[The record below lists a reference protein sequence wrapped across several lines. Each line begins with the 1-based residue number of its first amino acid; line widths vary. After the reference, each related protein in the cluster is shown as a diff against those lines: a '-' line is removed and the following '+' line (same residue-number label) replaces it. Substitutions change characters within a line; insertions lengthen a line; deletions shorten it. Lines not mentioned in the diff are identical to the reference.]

1 MEKRYIAHKKS
12 FIKLSTAL
20 LFVSSVFLMS
30 CKQVLLPQPGGFDQS
45 KNSSGSITTEW
56 TAPTDLKAS
65 QGLQGRVELTW
76 KPVLNAVRY
85 FIYRSD
91 TPFGNFVQVGETT
104 DALYTQKVT
113 AGTDTYYKITAI
125 NLQNQE
131 TDYSIAVR
139 GTSLAQPVISD
150 IQGDAQEGDST
161 VTVYWYMNNV
171 DAYADAVRYELVCYD
186 ATGKEQKRIPG
197 ESGNKTELTVTGL
210 TPNTTYL
217 YQVEAYNIAEQDKTE
232 ASDKIDA
239 QTARRLRPN
248 PPENLTVSQGA
259 FGDKVE
265 VSFVL
270 PTKVDVAV
278 EKNVYEQFPLYFKI
292 YRKVAGEDDS
302 TYEPVCGYFGSIKDN
317 ADKNGG
323 VCFVDTPT
331 DPDAPYQEGETV
343 TWTDDTVVRGR
354 QYQYKVQSYTDIE
367 SRVITSDKSIAT
379 SEPGWAV
386 APISFEM
393 DPVIYDDEVD
403 SEGNPVS
410 HKTANLSATLTF
422 DTLGK
427 ADSYTYELTVNYQ
440 ALQTAD
446 ASISTTV
453 LSDGKVYNFDTI
465 DDVDAFVYTVDLT
478 NEAELKNKEGVY
490 TFTVKVKYK
499 AGTAKTWEESVSTI
513 NSRYVVKALQPLV
526 VQNLVVED
534 GYPDKFVLTWDRD
547 PTITYEI
554 QYRSKDSTSPDD
566 YTTAKTVEPDPDSVA
581 VTIERY
587 TYEFTHY
594 DGDKKTTPVKSGDV
608 QYIRIRPSV
617 NGNASSAIPSDDNI
631 YYTLGT
637 PTVTFDQ
644 AEAAADSITVKWPKI
659 EKATSYEVT
668 YAYDGVSDTTQVLR
682 DGVATTFADAYKA
695 DTQIIPVTKEEEIQV
710 TDNITCVIP
719 KPIGYD
725 YMAYSGKD
733 VTVTVK
739 AINETRKTETEK
751 TITTRTLGPAATG
764 VKATVASKEKII
776 DVSWK
781 KVPGAS
787 GYLIAR
793 TRYGATNTDDS
804 RSTDGEFVYFYD
816 GSQLSVVGQDAQIGS
831 TVTLQNDTFTLTD
844 TYTDSTGIALDNPT
858 RKFRIEQDK
867 LGWGYPYR
875 YQVFPINITAKST
888 TFDRSKNLNLCTVT
902 TRTTSIDKTGQVTY
916 PDGEI
921 VYQDA
926 DRNYATGSAIG
937 YGLDVKASK
946 AESADTVT
954 VTWTKPYLGDNTTLK
969 PVLLRIE
976 SGSTEKSWKSY
987 SQADLETDLNKAT
1000 VHLSGDMTNRNNAY
1014 DYVIKYVPSGSSGF
1028 NYDPLAAYIEA
1039 QKGDKT
1045 LNEPANKGY
1054 FFSVIGAEAT
1064 KTDIKDGGVST
1075 FAEELAITPYNWTE
1089 RKNGPEEY
1097 KIYIK
1102 NNNIGKNADGEVW
1115 HLVATIP
1122 VRKDSYG
1129 TPTVSVSDIK
1139 VTVSGSNLRFTPD
1152 FDKDV
1157 HGGLLKVLRDYKH
1170 YYKIEA
1176 VRTITDGDGVE
1187 TEIST
1192 VLGEDDSIWGAR
1204 QITAKEFL
1212 IVSMDTIRSSF
1223 KKKWYTDG
1231 SASGSLK
1238 YSSFGG
1244 TVSGICYTGI
1254 DRDGFFG
1261 TNYRRYQRFVDYK
1274 DSFVTIN
1281 GTMMKDNGGGVGS
1294 NQYPGTWLHKGSGWP
1309 SDGNFNPQMDCL
1321 NVTLDYFS
1329 TGKIRLNSIKIGNND
1344 PNAPS
1349 WQSGTFDV
1357 TYNGETKSFNNKQI
1371 PFGFLMNDE
1380 TFYEKVEEICY

>member
-56 TAPTDLKAS
+56 TAPTDLKVT
-65 QGLQGRVELTW
+65 QGLQGRIELTW

-150 IQGDAQEGDST
+150 IQGDPQEGDST

-232 ASDKIDA
+232 SSDKIDA

-278 EKNVYEQFPLYFKI
+278 EKNVYEQRPLYFKI

-302 TYEPVCGYFGSIKDN
+302 TYEPVCGYFGSIKGN
-317 ADKNGG
+317 ADKNGDD
-323 VCFVDTPT
+323 CFADQYTPT

-343 TWTDDTVVRGR
+343 TWTDNNVVRGR

-386 APISFEM
+386 APLSFEM
-393 DPVIYDDEVD
+393 DPVIYDDEYD

-427 ADSYTYELTVNYQ
+427 ADSYTYELTVNYRRRNNDDGS
-440 ALQTAD
+440 L
-446 ASISTTV
+446 SESTPTKLGDFFTV
-453 LSDGKVYNFDTI
+453 DELSDHIYKANLHANPGSYS
-465 DDVDAFVYTVDLT
+465 
-478 NEAELKNKEGVY
+478 
-490 TFTVKVKYK
+490 FTVN
-499 AGTAKTWEESVSTI
+499 AKHKTSGWTESITTP
-513 NSRYVVKALQPLV
+513 NSRYVVPDLQPLI
-526 VQNLVVED
+526 VQNLVVQD

-547 PTITYEI
+547 PSVTYEI
-554 QYRSKDSTSPDD
+554 KYKMEDAQGGD
-566 YTTAKTVEPDPDSVA
+566 YTLIEPVLADEGAEPGQ
-581 VTIERY
+581 TQPFEY
-587 TYEFTHY
+587 PLTHY
-594 DGDKKTTPVKSGDV
+594 DGSQGKNAVTSGDAL
-608 QYIRIRPSV
+608 RIEIVPYTDYQ
-617 NGNASSAIPSDDNI
+617 GDNHKAGTPESPDQLF
-631 YYTLGT
+631 YTLGT
-637 PTVTFDQ
+637 PAVTF
-644 AEAAADSITVKWPKI
+644 EENNTAADSITVTWPKI

-668 YAYDGVSDTTQVLR
+668 YAYDGVSGTTQILR
-682 DGVATTFADAYKA
+682 DGVATTFAEAYKA
-695 DTQIIPVTKEEEIQV
+695 DTQIIPVTKEDEIQV
-710 TDNITCVIP
+710 TDDITCVIP

-739 AINETRKTETEK
+739 AINETRKTETAK

-764 VKATVASKEKII
+764 VNATVATKENGI

-781 KVPGAS
+781 EVPGAT

-816 GSQLSVVGQDAQIGS
+816 AGAQKLTIMGQDEAQIDS
-831 TVTLQNDTFTLTD
+831 KVALQDGTFTLAD
-844 TYTDSTGIALDNPT
+844 AYTDSTGVALGDPT

-875 YQVFPINITAKST
+875 YQVFPVKEST
-888 TFDRSKNLNLCTVT
+888 PSFVRTDDNLNQCTVG
-902 TRTTSIDKTGQVTY
+902 SVT
-916 PDGEI
+916 
-921 VYQDA
+921 YQDA
-926 DRNYATGSAIG
+926 DKNYVVGSAIG
-937 YGLDVKASK
+937 YGLDVKATK

-954 VTWTKPYLGDNTTLK
+954 VTWTKPYLEDNTKLA
-969 PVLLRIE
+969 PVVYRKASSDP
-976 SGSTEKSWKSY
+976 SGKWEAITPSITNTE
-987 SQADLETDLNKAT
+987 AT
-1000 VHLSGDMTNRNNAY
+1000 VSIASEKTDTKHKAFDYIVKYEEQSSFEGNPHPYYVESLQGD
-1014 DYVIKYVPSGSSGF
+1014 GQ
-1028 NYDPLAAYIEA
+1028 EA
-1039 QKGDKT
+1039 
-1045 LNEPANKGY
+1045 ANKGY
-1054 FFSVIGAEAT
+1054 YFTILGADASKREIA
-1064 KTDIKDGGVST
+1064 GN
-1075 FAEELAITPYNWTE
+1075 AEELTVTAYDWKE
-1089 RKNGPEEY
+1089 RKNGPEAY
-1097 KIYIK
+1097 KVYIK
-1102 NNNIGKNADGEVW
+1102 NNNIDGDW
-1115 HLVATIP
+1115 HLVATVP
-1122 VRKDSYG
+1122 VTDKGYG
-1129 TPTVSVSDIK
+1129 TITEASDTGITVSNPAGTI
-1139 VTVSGSNLRFTPD
+1139 LRFTPEFTD
-1152 FDKDV
+1152 DV
-1157 HGGLLKVLRDYKH
+1157 HTKYLKVLRDYKH

-1187 TEIST
+1187 TKIST
-1192 VLGEDDSIWGAR
+1192 VLGDDDSIWGAR
-1204 QITAKEFL
+1204 QIKAKEFARCATL
-1212 IVSMDTIRSSF
+1212 ALSYGIRKSVENQGIQ
-1223 KKKWYTDG
+1223 WT
-1231 SASGSLK
+1231 
-1238 YSSFGG
+1238 GG
-1244 TVSGICYTGI
+1244 
-1254 DRDGFFG
+1254 
-1261 TNYRRYQRFVDYK
+1261 
-1274 DSFVTIN
+1274 
-1281 GTMMKDNGGGVGS
+1281 
-1294 NQYPGTWLHKGSGWP
+1294 
-1309 SDGNFNPQMDCL
+1309 
-1321 NVTLDYFS
+1321 
-1329 TGKIRLNSIKIGNND
+1329 
-1344 PNAPS
+1344 
-1349 WQSGTFDV
+1349 QSGTFTQQSPGQGSVSIKTEGGLFSVV
-1357 TYNGETKSFNNKQI
+1357 TSTVEFNKFLPVLKTISDKDSVFLKISSGILFGNTEHVFGNYCPVVWKTLSNVVVSGPQTGTMEAELKINYSGIVTMNDMRVDSTDRLTVVYNNQTVTLGTKGSCAI
-1371 PFGFLMNDE
+1371 PFKDTGWTDLS
-1380 TFYEKVEEICY
+1380 EEWK

>member
-56 TAPTDLKAS
+56 TAPTDLKVT
-65 QGLQGRVELTW
+65 QGLQGRIELTW

-85 FIYRSD
+85 FMYRSD

-113 AGTDTYYKITAI
+113 AGTDTYYKITAV

-131 TDYSIAVR
+131 TDYSVAVR

-217 YQVEAYNIAEQDKTE
+217 YQVESYNIAEQDKTE

-302 TYEPVCGYFGSIKDN
+302 TYEPVCGYFGSIKGN

-323 VCFVDTPT
+323 VCFADQYTPT

-343 TWTDDTVVRGR
+343 TWTDSTVVRGR

-367 SRVITSDKSIAT
+367 TRVITSDKSVAT

-386 APISFEM
+386 APLSFEM
-393 DPVIYDDEVD
+393 NPVIYDDEYD
-403 SEGNPVS
+403 DDGNPVS
-410 HKTANLSATLTF
+410 HKTAKLSATLTF

-427 ADSYTYELTVNYQ
+427 ADSYTYELTVNYRRRNNGDGS
-440 ALQTAD
+440 L
-446 ASISTTV
+446 SESTPTKLGDFFTV
-453 LSDGKVYNFDTI
+453 DELSDHIYK
-465 DDVDAFVYTVDLT
+465 ADLHA
-478 NEAELKNKEGVY
+478 NPGSY
-490 TFTVKVKYK
+490 SFTVN
-499 AGTAKTWEESVSTI
+499 AKHKTSGWTESITTP
-513 NSRYVVKALQPLV
+513 NSRYVVPDLQPLI
-526 VQNLVVED
+526 VQNLVVQD

-547 PTITYEI
+547 PSVTYEI
-554 QYRSKDSTSPDD
+554 KYKMEDAQGGD
-566 YTTAKTVEPDPDSVA
+566 YTLIEPVLADEGAEPGQ
-581 VTIERY
+581 TQPFEY
-587 TYEFTHY
+587 PLTHY
-594 DGDKKTTPVKSGDV
+594 DGSQGKNAVTSGDAL
-608 QYIRIRPSV
+608 RIEIVPYTDYQ
-617 NGNASSAIPSDDNI
+617 GDNHKAGTPESPDQLF
-631 YYTLGT
+631 YTLGT
-637 PTVTFDQ
+637 PAVTFDQ
-644 AEAAADSITVKWPKI
+644 TKTAADSITVTWPKI

-682 DGVATTFADAYKA
+682 DGAATTFADAYKA

-739 AINETRKTETEK
+739 AINETRKTETKK

-776 DVSWK
+776 DVSWE

-816 GSQLSVVGQDAQIGS
+816 GSNLSVVGQEAQIGS
-831 TVTLQNDTFTLTD
+831 TVTLQNGTFTLTD

-937 YGLDVKASK
+937 YGLDVKATK

-954 VTWTKPYLGDNTTLK
+954 VTWTKPYLEDNTTLK

-1000 VHLSGDMTNRNNAY
+1000 VHLSGDMINRNKAY

-1028 NYDPLAAYIEA
+1028 SYDPLAAYIEA

-1115 HLVATIP
+1115 HLVATVP

-1170 YYKIEA
+1170 YYKVEA
-1176 VRTITDGDGVE
+1176 VRTITDSDGVA

-1192 VLGEDDSIWGAR
+1192 VLGDDDSIWGAR
-1204 QITAKEFL
+1204 QITAKEMVKAVTLAMSDGLYLVNGTAWNTANNSFFDFTRNENAVSPGTGSVYAECDFGVKNWD
-1212 IVSMDTIRSSF
+1212 IV
-1223 KKKWYTDG
+1223 Y
-1231 SASGSLK
+1231 
-1238 YSSFGG
+1238 
-1244 TVSGICYTGI
+1244 
-1254 DRDGFFG
+1254 
-1261 TNYRRYQRFVDYK
+1261 TNYKPALQSKGGGKNTFL
-1274 DSFVTIN
+1274 TIN
-1281 GTMMKDNGGGVGS
+1281 GTLNPKTSAV
-1294 NQYPGTWLHKGSGWP
+1294 NQYPQKYESSNYLDVSGP
-1309 SDGNFNPQMDCL
+1309 TDVNGM
-1321 NVTLDYFS
+1321 Y
-1329 TGKIRLNSIKIGNND
+1329 TGKIKFNSLTKSSSQGISVQYPQGSSDVILG
-1344 PNAPS
+1344 
-1349 WQSGTFDV
+1349 DV
-1357 TYNGETKSFNNKQI
+1357 TPL
-1371 PFGFLMNDE
+1371 PFSGHDYLNDS
-1380 TFYEKVEEICY
+1380 EEWK

>member
-85 FIYRSD
+85 FMYRSD

-104 DALYTQKVT
+104 DALYTQKVP
-113 AGTDTYYKITAI
+113 AGTDTYYKITAV

-131 TDYSIAVR
+131 TDYSVAVR

-302 TYEPVCGYFGSIKDN
+302 TYEPVCGYFGSIKGN

-323 VCFVDTPT
+323 VCFADQYTPT

-343 TWTDDTVVRGR
+343 TWTDSTVVRGH

-367 SRVITSDKSIAT
+367 TRVITSDKSVAT

-386 APISFEM
+386 APLSFEM
-393 DPVIYDDEVD
+393 DPVIYDDEYD

-410 HKTANLSATLTF
+410 HKTAKLSATLTF

-440 ALQTAD
+440 ALQAAD
-446 ASISTTV
+446 ASINTTV
-453 LSDGKVYNFDTI
+453 LSDGMVHNFNTI
-465 DDVDAFVYTVDLT
+465 NDVNAFVYTVDLT
-478 NEAELKNKEGVY
+478 NEAELKNKAGVY
-490 TFTVKVKYK
+490 TFTVKVKY
-499 AGTAKTWEESVSTI
+499 GDWEESVSTI
-513 NSRYVVKALQPLV
+513 NSRYVIKDLQPLV

-554 QYRSKDSTSPDD
+554 QFRSKDSTSPDD
-566 YTTAKTVEPDPDSVA
+566 YKTAKTVKPDPDSVA
-581 VTIERY
+581 GTIERY
-587 TYEFTHY
+587 LYEFTHY
-594 DGDKKTTPVKSGDV
+594 DGDGKTNPVKSGDI

-617 NGNASSAIPSDDNI
+617 NGAASSAIPSDDNI

-637 PTVTFDQ
+637 PAVTFD
-644 AEAAADSITVKWPKI
+644 ESKTAADSITVTWPKI

-668 YAYDGVSDTTQVLR
+668 YAYNGVSNTTQILR

-695 DTQIIPVTKEEEIQV
+695 DTQIIPVTKEEEIH
-710 TDNITCVIP
+710 TCVIP

-739 AINETRKTETEK
+739 AINETRSTET
-751 TITTRTLGPAATG
+751 TGTAITRTLGPAATG
-764 VKATVASKEKII
+764 VDATVASKEKII

-781 KVPGAS
+781 EVPGAT

-793 TRYGATNTDDS
+793 TRYGASNTDDS

-816 GSQLSVVGQDAQIGS
+816 GSELSVVGQEAQIGS
-831 TVTLQNDTFTLTD
+831 TVTLQNGTFTLTD

-875 YQVFPINITAKST
+875 YQVFPITAKST

-916 PDGEI
+916 QDGEI

-937 YGLDVKASK
+937 YGLDVKATK

-954 VTWTKPYLGDNTTLK
+954 VTWTKPYLTGTNLTPKIYRSELNSASWTDCSSLYDGKLNSQSTNVELK
-969 PVLLRIE
+969 A
-976 SGSTEKSWKSY
+976 SY
-987 SQADLETDLNKAT
+987 E
-1000 VHLSGDMTNRNNAY
+1000 G
-1014 DYVIKYVPSGSSGF
+1014 
-1028 NYDPLAAYIEA
+1028 
-1039 QKGDKT
+1039 
-1045 LNEPANKGY
+1045 ANKTVPYKYIVTYSDSSLPNSTYQNLLESTKENGESINIGY
-1054 FFSVIGAEAT
+1054 YFAIENISVSKNKE
-1064 KTDIKDGGVST
+1064 V
-1075 FAEELAITPYNWTE
+1075 EEITIPRYNLQE
-1089 RKNGPEEY
+1089 RKQGPDGYRLYLTNVDHNEGKEVL
-1097 KIYIK
+1097 
-1102 NNNIGKNADGEVW
+1102 IGEFDKKLSE
-1115 HLVATIP
+1115 
-1122 VRKDSYG
+1122 
-1129 TPTVSVSDIK
+1129 
-1139 VTVSGSNLRFTPD
+1139 FTPD
-1152 FDKDV
+1152 ASLNGSIASSYTPDLISNKPTLKLTPIFDSATERHSGILNIDK
-1157 HGGLLKVLRDYKH
+1157 GYKH
-1170 YYKIEA
+1170 SYRLEA
-1176 VRTITDGDGVE
+1176 YRSTENSETPVTTNVTDWGTRKLTYSEFLYLASKAINEGVE
-1187 TEIST
+1187 VVGNSATMGDWSSQSAKWYSHMNNT
-1192 VLGEDDSIWGAR
+1192 VLGTSSGDVHWWGFVFKDFKSENSVFAIRGRLGANTNGSWKRPKIYFTNMTGGGKLAWLNNDHSNYSCGTALKITGPAELNGLFDGYISFIDVGKTGGGSIVVQFGENPSDSK
-1204 QITAKEFL
+1204 T
-1212 IVSMDTIRSSF
+1212 
-1223 KKKWYTDG
+1223 YTDG
-1231 SASGSLK
+1231 
-1238 YSSFGG
+1238 
-1244 TVSGICYTGI
+1244 
-1254 DRDGFFG
+1254 
-1261 TNYRRYQRFVDYK
+1261 FVK
-1274 DSFVTIN
+1274 WT
-1281 GTMMKDNGGGVGS
+1281 
-1294 NQYPGTWLHKGSGWP
+1294 
-1309 SDGNFNPQMDCL
+1309 
-1321 NVTLDYFS
+1321 TLVHD
-1329 TGKIRLNSIKIGNND
+1329 
-1344 PNAPS
+1344 
-1349 WQSGTFDV
+1349 
-1357 TYNGETKSFNNKQI
+1357 
-1371 PFGFLMNDE
+1371 
-1380 TFYEKVEEICY
+1380 

>member
-56 TAPTDLKAS
+56 TAPTDLKVT
-65 QGLQGRVELTW
+65 QGLQGRIELTW

-85 FIYRSD
+85 FMYRSD

-104 DALYTQKVT
+104 DALYTQKVP
-113 AGTDTYYKITAI
+113 AGTDTYYKITAV

-131 TDYSIAVR
+131 TDYSVAVR

-302 TYEPVCGYFGSIKDN
+302 TYEPVCGYFGSIKGN

-323 VCFVDTPT
+323 VCFADQYTPT

-343 TWTDDTVVRGR
+343 TWTDSTVVRGR

-367 SRVITSDKSIAT
+367 TRVITSDKSVAT

-386 APISFEM
+386 APLSFEM
-393 DPVIYDDEVD
+393 NPVIYDDEYD
-403 SEGNPVS
+403 DDGNPVS
-410 HKTANLSATLTF
+410 HKTAKLSATLTF

-427 ADSYTYELTVNYQ
+427 ADSYTYELTVNYRRRNNGDGS
-440 ALQTAD
+440 L
-446 ASISTTV
+446 SESTPTKLGDFFTV
-453 LSDGKVYNFDTI
+453 DELSDHIYK
-465 DDVDAFVYTVDLT
+465 ADLHA
-478 NEAELKNKEGVY
+478 NPGSY
-490 TFTVKVKYK
+490 SFTVN
-499 AGTAKTWEESVSTI
+499 AKHKTSGWTESITTP
-513 NSRYVVKALQPLV
+513 NSRYVVPDLQPLI
-526 VQNLVVED
+526 VQNLVVQD

-547 PTITYEI
+547 PSVTYEI
-554 QYRSKDSTSPDD
+554 KYKMEDAQGGD
-566 YTTAKTVEPDPDSVA
+566 YTLIEPVLADEGAEPGQ
-581 VTIERY
+581 TQPFEY
-587 TYEFTHY
+587 PLTHY
-594 DGDKKTTPVKSGDV
+594 DGSQGKNAVTSGDAL
-608 QYIRIRPSV
+608 RIEIVPYTDYQ
-617 NGNASSAIPSDDNI
+617 GDNHKAGTPESPDQLF
-631 YYTLGT
+631 YTLGT
-637 PTVTFDQ
+637 PAVTFDQ
-644 AEAAADSITVKWPKI
+644 TKTAADSITVTWPKI

-682 DGVATTFADAYKA
+682 DGAATTFADAYKA

-710 TDNITCVIP
+710 TDDITCVIP

-739 AINETRKTETEK
+739 AINETRKTETTK
-751 TITTRTLGPAATG
+751 SATTRTLGPAATG
-764 VKATVASKEKII
+764 VNATVATKENGIH
-776 DVSWK
+776 VSWK
-781 KVPGAS
+781 EIPGAT

-816 GSQLSVVGQDAQIGS
+816 AGAQKLTIIGQDITPGSSVVSNKG
-831 TVTLQNDTFTLTD
+831 TFTLSD
-844 TYTDSTGIALDNPT
+844 TYSDSTNVAQDDPS

-875 YQVFPINITAKST
+875 YQVFPVTESSPS
-888 TFDRSKNLNLCTVT
+888 FSRSENLNQCTVG
-902 TRTTSIDKTGQVTY
+902 SVT
-916 PDGEI
+916 
-921 VYQDA
+921 YQDA
-926 DRNYATGSAIG
+926 DKNYAAGSAIG
-937 YGLDVKASK
+937 YGLDVKATK

-954 VTWTKPYLGDNTTLK
+954 VTWTKPYLEDNTTLK

-1000 VHLSGDMTNRNNAY
+1000 VHLSGDMINRNKAY

-1028 NYDPLAAYIEA
+1028 SYDPLAAYIEA

-1115 HLVATIP
+1115 HLVATVP

-1176 VRTITDGDGVE
+1176 IRTITDSDGVE
-1187 TEIST
+1187 TKIST
-1192 VLGEDDSIWGAR
+1192 VIGEDDSIWGAR
-1204 QITAKEFL
+1204 QITAKEL
-1212 IVSMDTIRSSF
+1212 VKAATLAIS
-1223 KKKWYTDG
+1223 DG
-1231 SASGSLK
+1231 LYLVNGTAWNTGLWGRDENAISPGSGSVYAK
-1238 YSSFGG
+1238 SDFG
-1244 TVSGICYTGI
+1244 VKNWDIVY
-1254 DRDGFFG
+1254 
-1261 TNYRRYQRFVDYK
+1261 TNYKTALQSK
-1274 DSFVTIN
+1274 DGRKNTFLTIN
-1281 GTMMKDNGGGVGS
+1281 GTLNPKTNAI
-1294 NQYPGTWLHKGSGWP
+1294 NQYPQKYESNNYIDVSGP
-1309 SDGNFNPQMDCL
+1309 ADVNGMYSGKIKFNSLTKSSSQGISVQYPQGNSDVILG
-1321 NVTLDYFS
+1321 NVTPLPFS
-1329 TGKIRLNSIKIGNND
+1329 GHGYLNDS
-1344 PNAPS
+1344 
-1349 WQSGTFDV
+1349 
-1357 TYNGETKSFNNKQI
+1357 
-1371 PFGFLMNDE
+1371 
-1380 TFYEKVEEICY
+1380 EEWK

>member
-56 TAPTDLKAS
+56 TAPTDLKVT
-65 QGLQGRVELTW
+65 QGLQGRIELTW

-104 DALYTQKVT
+104 DALYTQKVP

-278 EKNVYEQFPLYFKI
+278 EKNVYEQKPLYFKI

-302 TYEPVCGYFGSIKDN
+302 TYEPVCGYFGSIKDI
-317 ADKNGG
+317 ADKNNG
-323 VCFVDTPT
+323 VCFVDQYTPT

-343 TWTDDTVVRGR
+343 TWTDSTVVRGR

-367 SRVITSDKSIAT
+367 SRVITSDKSVAT

-386 APISFEM
+386 APLSFEM
-393 DPVIYDDEVD
+393 DPVIYDDEYD

-427 ADSYTYELTVNYQ
+427 ADSYTYELTVNYRRRNNDDGS
-440 ALQTAD
+440 L
-446 ASISTTV
+446 SESTPTKLGDFFTV
-453 LSDGKVYNFDTI
+453 DELSDHIYK
-465 DDVDAFVYTVDLT
+465 ADLHA
-478 NEAELKNKEGVY
+478 NPGSY
-490 TFTVKVKYK
+490 SFTVN
-499 AGTAKTWEESVSTI
+499 AKHKTSGWTESITTP
-513 NSRYVVKALQPLV
+513 NSRYVVPDLQPLI
-526 VQNLVVED
+526 VQNLVVQD

-547 PTITYEI
+547 PSVTYEI
-554 QYRSKDSTSPDD
+554 KYKMEDAQGGD
-566 YTTAKTVEPDPDSVA
+566 YTLIEPVLADEGAEPGQ
-581 VTIERY
+581 TQPFEY
-587 TYEFTHY
+587 PLTHY
-594 DGDKKTTPVKSGDV
+594 DGSQGKNAVTSGDAL
-608 QYIRIRPSV
+608 RIEIVPYTDYQGD
-617 NGNASSAIPSDDNI
+617 NHKAGNPESPDQLF
-631 YYTLGT
+631 YTLGT
-637 PTVTFDQ
+637 PAVTFDETK
-644 AEAAADSITVKWPKI
+644 ATADSITVTWPKI

-668 YAYDGVSDTTQVLR
+668 YAYDGVPVETQVLR

-710 TDNITCVIP
+710 TDDITCVIP

-739 AINETRKTETEK
+739 AINETQKTETTK
-751 TITTRTLGPAATG
+751 TATTRTLGPAAVG
-764 VKATVASKEKII
+764 VSATVATKENSI

-781 KVPGAS
+781 EVPGAT

-816 GSQLSVVGQDAQIGS
+816 GSTLSVVGQDITLNPS
-831 TVTLQNDTFTLTD
+831 IKVTPDGDTFTLAD
-844 TYTDSTGIALDNPT
+844 TYTDSTGVGPQDT
-858 RKFRIEQDK
+858 TYKFRIEQDK

-875 YQVFPINITAKST
+875 YQVFPVTVTANPTSP
-888 TFDRSKNLNLCTVT
+888 FERSGNLNLCTVT
-902 TRTTSIDKTGQVTY
+902 TRTTLIDDTGKVTY
-916 PDGEI
+916 QDGEI
-921 VYQDA
+921 AYQDA
-926 DRNYATGSAIG
+926 DKNYVVGSAIG
-937 YGLDVKASK
+937 YGLDVKATK

-954 VTWTKPYLGDNTTLK
+954 VTWTKPYLEDNTKLA
-969 PVLLRIE
+969 PVVYRKASSDP
-976 SGSTEKSWKSY
+976 SGKWEAITPSITNTE
-987 SQADLETDLNKAT
+987 AT
-1000 VHLSGDMTNRNNAY
+1000 VSIAAETADTKHKAF
-1014 DYVIKYVPSGSSGF
+1014 DYIVKYEEQSSFEG
-1028 NYDPLAAYIEA
+1028 NPHPYYVESL
-1039 QKGDKT
+1039 KGDGQ
-1045 LNEPANKGY
+1045 EAANKGY
-1054 FFSVIGAEAT
+1054 YFTIQGADASKREIA
-1064 KTDIKDGGVST
+1064 GN
-1075 FAEELAITPYNWTE
+1075 AEELTVTAYDWKE
-1089 RKNGPEEY
+1089 RKNGPEAY
-1097 KIYIK
+1097 KVYIK
-1102 NNNIGKNADGEVW
+1102 NNNIDGEW
-1115 HLVATIP
+1115 HLVATVP
-1122 VRKDSYG
+1122 VTDKGYG
-1129 TPTVSVSDIK
+1129 AIIEENDTGITVSNPAGTI
-1139 VTVSGSNLRFTPD
+1139 LRFTPEFTD
-1152 FDKDV
+1152 GV
-1157 HGGLLKVLRDYKH
+1157 HTKYLKVLRDYKH

-1176 VRTITDGDGVE
+1176 VRTITDSDGVE
-1187 TEIST
+1187 TEIT
-1192 VLGEDDSIWGAR
+1192 AVLGDDDSIWGAR
-1204 QITAKEFL
+1204 QITAKEMVKAATLAMSDGLYLVNGTAWNTANNSIFDFTRNENAVSPGTGSVYAECDFGVKNWD
-1212 IVSMDTIRSSF
+1212 IV
-1223 KKKWYTDG
+1223 Y
-1231 SASGSLK
+1231 
-1238 YSSFGG
+1238 
-1244 TVSGICYTGI
+1244 
-1254 DRDGFFG
+1254 
-1261 TNYRRYQRFVDYK
+1261 TNYKPALQSKGGSKNTFL
-1274 DSFVTIN
+1274 TIN
-1281 GTMMKDNGGGVGS
+1281 GMLNPKTSAV
-1294 NQYPGTWLHKGSGWP
+1294 NQYPQKYESSNYLDVSGP
-1309 SDGNFNPQMDCL
+1309 TDVNGM
-1321 NVTLDYFS
+1321 Y
-1329 TGKIRLNSIKIGNND
+1329 TGKIKFNSL
-1344 PNAPS
+1344 
-1349 WQSGTFDV
+1349 
-1357 TYNGETKSFNNKQI
+1357 TKSSSQGI
-1371 PFGFLMNDE
+1371 SVQYPEGSSDVILGDVSPLPFSGHDYLNDSKE
-1380 TFYEKVEEICY
+1380 WL

>member
-56 TAPTDLKAS
+56 TAPTDLKVT
-65 QGLQGRVELTW
+65 QGLQGRIELTW

-104 DALYTQKVT
+104 DALYTQKVP

-131 TDYSIAVR
+131 TDYSVAVR

-259 FGDKVE
+259 FGNKVE

-278 EKNVYEQFPLYFKI
+278 EKNVYEQYPLYFKI

-302 TYEPVCGYFGSIKDN
+302 TYEPVCGYFGSIKGN
-317 ADKNGG
+317 ADKNDGD
-323 VCFVDTPT
+323 CFANQYTPT
-331 DPDAPYQEGETV
+331 DPEAPYQEGETV

-386 APISFEM
+386 APLSFEM
-393 DPVIYDDEVD
+393 DPVIYDDEYD

-427 ADSYTYELTVNYQ
+427 ADSYTYELTVNYRRRNNEDDS
-440 ALQTAD
+440 L
-446 ASISTTV
+446 SESTPTKLGDFFTV
-453 LSDGKVYNFDTI
+453 DELSDHIYK
-465 DDVDAFVYTVDLT
+465 ADLHA
-478 NEAELKNKEGVY
+478 NPGSY
-490 TFTVKVKYK
+490 SFTVN
-499 AGTAKTWEESVSTI
+499 AKHKTSGWTESITTP
-513 NSRYVVKALQPLV
+513 NSRYVVPDLQPLI
-526 VQNLVVED
+526 VQNLVVQD

-547 PTITYEI
+547 PSITYEI
-554 QYRSKDSTSPDD
+554 KYREKDSAGDKFTL
-566 YTTAKTVEPDPDSVA
+566 VEA
-581 VTIERY
+581 VPAEPEASSDGTQNY
-587 TYEFTHY
+587 TYEFTKYDGSTGNTSIKSGDAVYIQIIPFTDY
-594 DGDKKTTPVKSGDV
+594 DGDTKKAGTPESPD
-608 QYIRIRPSV
+608 QLF
-617 NGNASSAIPSDDNI
+617 
-631 YYTLGT
+631 YTLGT
-637 PTVTFDQ
+637 PAVTFDQ
-644 AEAAADSITVKWPKI
+644 TKTAADSITVTWPKI

-668 YAYDGVSDTTQVLR
+668 YAYDGVPVETQVLR

-739 AINETRKTETEK
+739 AINETRQTKTTG
-751 TITTRTLGPAATG
+751 TAATRTLGPAAAG
-764 VKATVASKEKII
+764 VSATVAAKESSI

-781 KVPGAS
+781 EVPGAT

-816 GSQLSVVGQDAQIGS
+816 TSAKKLTIMGQDEAQIDS
-831 TVTLQNDTFTLTD
+831 KVALQDGTFTLAD
-844 TYTDSTGIALDNPT
+844 TYTDSTDVALDNPT
-858 RKFRIEQDK
+858 RKFRVEQDK

-875 YQVFPINITAKST
+875 YQVFPVTESSPS
-888 TFDRSKNLNLCTVT
+888 FSRSENLNQCTV
-902 TRTTSIDKTGQVTY
+902 GNVT
-916 PDGEI
+916 
-921 VYQDA
+921 YQDA
-926 DRNYATGSAIG
+926 DKNYVVGSAIG
-937 YGLDVKASK
+937 YGLDVKATK
-946 AESADTVT
+946 AESVDTVT
-954 VTWTKPYLGDNTTLK
+954 VTWTKPYLTGTNRTLNPVVYRKLSSDSSDTWK
-969 PVLLRIE
+969 PLTASIE
-976 SGSTEKSWKSY
+976 DT
-987 SQADLETDLNKAT
+987 KAT
-1000 VHLSGDMTNRNNAY
+1000 MTIAAETADTKHKAY
-1014 DYVIKYVPSGSSGF
+1014 DYIVKYEETTSISDTPYPF
-1028 NYDPLAAYIEA
+1028 YLET
-1039 QKGDKT
+1039 QKGDGQ
-1045 LNEPANKGY
+1045 EAANKGY
-1054 FFSVIGAEAT
+1054 YFTILGADASKREIA
-1064 KTDIKDGGVST
+1064 GN
-1075 FAEELAITPYNWTE
+1075 AEELTVTAYDWKE
-1089 RKNGPEEY
+1089 RKNGPEAY
-1097 KIYIK
+1097 KVYIK
-1102 NNNIGKNADGEVW
+1102 NNNIDGEW
-1115 HLVATIP
+1115 HLVATVP
-1122 VRKDSYG
+1122 VTDKGYG
-1129 TPTVSVSDIK
+1129 AITGGNDTGITVSNPAGTI
-1139 VTVSGSNLRFTPD
+1139 LRFTPEFTD
-1152 FDKDV
+1152 DV
-1157 HGGLLKVLRDYKH
+1157 HTKYLKVLRDYKH

-1176 VRTITDGDGVE
+1176 VRTITDSDGVE
-1187 TEIST
+1187 TEIT
-1192 VLGEDDSIWGAR
+1192 AVLGDDDSIWGAR
-1204 QITAKEFL
+1204 QITDVELVKA
-1212 IVSMDTIRSSF
+1212 SMLTVVQGFYNMKNGGYPYHNNSHNDGKGGSLNTYYIGLSSF
-1223 KKKWYTDG
+1223 RPWFEFTFNNYNPEYILSDKK
-1231 SASGSLK
+1231 
-1238 YSSFGG
+1238 
-1244 TVSGICYTGI
+1244 V
-1254 DRDGFFG
+1254 
-1261 TNYRRYQRFVDYK
+1261 RFL
-1274 DSFVTIN
+1274 TIN
-1281 GTMMKDNGGGVGS
+1281 LPRNKNNYFYTKSS
-1294 NQYPGTWLHKGSGWP
+1294 NSYFSRFEHYENDKTLFVVAGP
-1309 SDGNFNPQMDCL
+1309 SD
-1321 NVTLDYFS
+1321 
-1329 TGKIRLNSIKIGNND
+1329 LNSIDYTCRIYMSSNSRSHLYIEFSRGLENIPSKFFETNNLEERKKWFPLRYVDDGAWWYED
-1344 PNAPS
+1344 PS
-1349 WQSGTFDV
+1349 YGW
-1357 TYNGETKSFNNKQI
+1357 
-1371 PFGFLMNDE
+1371 
-1380 TFYEKVEEICY
+1380 

>member
-56 TAPTDLKAS
+56 TAPTDLKVT
-65 QGLQGRVELTW
+65 QGLQGRIELTW

-85 FIYRSD
+85 FMYRSD

-104 DALYTQKVT
+104 DALYTQKVP
-113 AGTDTYYKITAI
+113 AGTDTYYKITAV

-131 TDYSIAVR
+131 TDYSVAVR

-217 YQVEAYNIAEQDKTE
+217 YQVESYNIAEQDKTE

-248 PPENLTVSQGA
+248 PPENLTVSQGSY
-259 FGDKVE
+259 GDKVQ
-265 VSFVL
+265 VSFTL
-270 PTKVDVAV
+270 PAKVDVLV
-278 EKNVYEQFPLYFKI
+278 EKNVYEQKPLYFKI
-292 YRKVAGEDDS
+292 YRKLAGEDDS
-302 TYEPVCGYFGSIKDN
+302 LYLPVCAYLGSITS
-317 ADKNGG
+317 AAGSSG
-323 VCFVDTPT
+323 SVFAEQYTP
-331 DPDAPYQEGETV
+331 GETV
-343 TWTDDTVVRGR
+343 TWEDTNIVRGK
-354 QYQYKVQSYTDIE
+354 QYEYKVQSYADDIE
-367 SRVITSDKSIAT
+367 RVITSDQSVAT
-379 SEPGWAV
+379 GTGWPV
-386 APISFEM
+386 APLSYQMNQAE
-393 DPVIYDDEVD
+393 YVD
-403 SEGNPVS
+403 KFGEDGNPVS

-465 DDVDAFVYTVDLT
+465 DDVNAFVYTVDLT

-587 TYEFTHY
+587 TYEFKHY

-637 PTVTFDQ
+637 PAVTFD
-644 AEAAADSITVKWPKI
+644 ESKTAADSITVTWPKI

-668 YAYDGVSDTTQVLR
+668 YAYNGVSNTTQILR

-710 TDNITCVIP
+710 TDKITCVIP

-751 TITTRTLGPAATG
+751 TITTRTLGPAAAG
-764 VKATVASKEKII
+764 VKATVATKENGI
-776 DVSWK
+776 DVSWE
-781 KVPGAS
+781 KVPGAT

-793 TRYGATNTDDS
+793 TRYGASNTDDS
-804 RSTDGEFVYFYD
+804 RSIDGEFVYFYD
-816 GSQLSVVGQDAQIGS
+816 AGAQKLTIIGQDEAQIDS
-831 TVTLQNDTFTLTD
+831 TVTLQDGTFTLAD
-844 TYTDSTGIALDNPT
+844 IYTDSTGVAMDNPT

-875 YQVFPINITAKST
+875 YQVFPVKDASASFT
-888 TFDRSKNLNLCTVT
+888 RSENLHQCTVG
-902 TRTTSIDKTGQVTY
+902 DVT
-916 PDGEI
+916 
-921 VYQDA
+921 YQDA
-926 DRNYATGSAIG
+926 DKNYDTGSAIG
-937 YGLDVKASK
+937 YGLDVKATK

-969 PVLLRIE
+969 PVLLRVE
-976 SGSTEKSWKSY
+976 SGSTAKSWKSY

-1028 NYDPLAAYIEA
+1028 SYDPLAAYIEA

-1054 FFSVIGAEAT
+1054 FFSVMGAEAT

-1089 RKNGPEEY
+1089 RKNGPEAY

-1102 NNNIGKNADGEVW
+1102 NNNIGKNANGEVW
-1115 HLVATIP
+1115 HLVATVPIK
-1122 VRKDSYG
+1122 KDSYG

-1170 YYKIEA
+1170 YYKVEA
-1176 VRTITDGDGVE
+1176 VRTITDSDGVA

-1204 QITAKEFL
+1204 QITIDEFARAAIIGMSTGMEKERG
-1212 IVSMDTIRSSF
+1212 D
-1223 KKKWYTDG
+1223 KG
-1231 SASGSLK
+1231 SGSDGNGLDGMKSTSSYNAATDYTLTFK
-1238 YSSFGG
+1238 YDDYIAVHTTRSGKEAYA
-1244 TVSGICYTGI
+1244 VS
-1254 DRDGFFG
+1254 
-1261 TNYRRYQRFVDYK
+1261 
-1274 DSFVTIN
+1274 IN
-1281 GTMMKDNGGGVGS
+1281 GTLKARGGRAGAY
-1294 NQYPGTWLHKGSGWP
+1294 QT
-1309 SDGNFNPQMDCL
+1309 Q
-1321 NVTLDYFS
+1321 YFS
-1329 TGKIRLNSIKIGNND
+1329 NSKITIAYKDFGTGTIYFNGKDEWL
-1344 PNAPS
+1344 S
-1349 WQSGTFDV
+1349 WNEGTYPVNRTKGTVDI
-1357 TYNGETKSFNNKQI
+1357 TYNGLSKTYDMSKSSENGWVL
-1371 PFGFLMNDE
+1371 PFAVKGGYLNDS
-1380 TFYEKVEEICY
+1380 EEWK

>member
-56 TAPTDLKAS
+56 TAPTDLKVT
-65 QGLQGRVELTW
+65 QGLQGRIELTW

-85 FIYRSD
+85 FMYRSD

-104 DALYTQKVT
+104 DALYTQKVP
-113 AGTDTYYKITAI
+113 AGTDTYYKITAV

-131 TDYSIAVR
+131 TDYSVAVR

-302 TYEPVCGYFGSIKDN
+302 TYEPVCGYFGSIKGN

-323 VCFVDTPT
+323 VCFADQYTPT

-343 TWTDDTVVRGR
+343 TWTDSTVVRGR

-403 SEGNPVS
+403 NEGNPVS

-453 LSDGKVYNFDTI
+453 LSNGKVYNFDTI

-587 TYEFTHY
+587 TYEFKHY

-644 AEAAADSITVKWPKI
+644 AKAAADSITVTWPKI

-710 TDNITCVIP
+710 TDDITCVIP

-739 AINETRKTETEK
+739 AINETRKTETTK
-751 TITTRTLGPAATG
+751 SATTRTLGPAATG
-764 VKATVASKEKII
+764 VNATVATKENGIH
-776 DVSWK
+776 VSWK
-781 KVPGAS
+781 EIPGAT

-816 GSQLSVVGQDAQIGS
+816 AGAQKLTIIGQDITPGSSVVSNKG
-831 TVTLQNDTFTLTD
+831 TFTLSD
-844 TYTDSTGIALDNPT
+844 TYSDSTNVAQDDPS

-875 YQVFPINITAKST
+875 YQVFPVTESSPS
-888 TFDRSKNLNLCTVT
+888 FSRSENLNQCTVG
-902 TRTTSIDKTGQVTY
+902 SVT
-916 PDGEI
+916 
-921 VYQDA
+921 YQDA
-926 DRNYATGSAIG
+926 DKNYAAGSAIG
-937 YGLDVKASK
+937 YGLDVKATK

-954 VTWTKPYLGDNTTLK
+954 VTWTKPYLTGTNLTPKIYRSELNSTSWTDCSSLYDGKLNSQSTNVELKASYEGANKTVPYKYIVTYSDSSLPNSTYQNLLESTKENGESINIGYYFAIENISVSKNKEVEEITIPRYNLQERKQGPDGYRLYLTNVDHNEGKEVLIGEFDKKLSEFTPDASLNGSIASSYTPDLISNKPTLK
-969 PVLLRIE
+969 LTPIFDSATERH
-976 SGSTEKSWKSY
+976 SGILNIDKGYKHSYRLEAYRSTENSETPITTNVTDWGTRKLTYSEFLYLASKAINEGILASTSWQTHYNKWWTYTSADSNSIY
-987 SQADLETDLNKAT
+987 SGK
-1000 VHLSGDMTNRNNAY
+1000 VLSR
-1014 DYVIKYVPSGSSGF
+1014 SSFGVGF
-1028 NYDPLAAYIEA
+1028 WGFVFDNFITTEITYLTID
-1039 QKGDKT
+1039 GR
-1045 LNEPANKGY
+1045 
-1054 FFSVIGAEAT
+1054 IGAETDSAGHWPRYYFT
-1064 KTDIKDGGVST
+1064 NMTGKVNGADKSDFFSDYSEHSHNQRIKISGPAELNGLFDGYISFIDVGKTGGGSIVVQ
-1075 FAEELAITPYNWTE
+1075 F
-1089 RKNGPEEY
+1089 
-1097 KIYIK
+1097 
-1102 NNNIGKNADGEVW
+1102 GEN
-1115 HLVATIP
+1115 P
-1122 VRKDSYG
+1122 SDSK
-1129 TPTVSVSDIK
+1129 T
-1139 VTVSGSNLRFTPD
+1139 
-1152 FDKDV
+1152 
-1157 HGGLLKVLRDYKH
+1157 
-1170 YYKIEA
+1170 
-1176 VRTITDGDGVE
+1176 
-1187 TEIST
+1187 
-1192 VLGEDDSIWGAR
+1192 
-1204 QITAKEFL
+1204 
-1212 IVSMDTIRSSF
+1212 
-1223 KKKWYTDG
+1223 YTDG
-1231 SASGSLK
+1231 
-1238 YSSFGG
+1238 
-1244 TVSGICYTGI
+1244 
-1254 DRDGFFG
+1254 
-1261 TNYRRYQRFVDYK
+1261 FVK
-1274 DSFVTIN
+1274 WT
-1281 GTMMKDNGGGVGS
+1281 
-1294 NQYPGTWLHKGSGWP
+1294 
-1309 SDGNFNPQMDCL
+1309 
-1321 NVTLDYFS
+1321 TLVHD
-1329 TGKIRLNSIKIGNND
+1329 
-1344 PNAPS
+1344 
-1349 WQSGTFDV
+1349 
-1357 TYNGETKSFNNKQI
+1357 
-1371 PFGFLMNDE
+1371 
-1380 TFYEKVEEICY
+1380 

>member
-56 TAPTDLKAS
+56 TAPTDLKVT
-65 QGLQGRVELTW
+65 QGLQGRIELTW

-85 FIYRSD
+85 FMYRSD

-104 DALYTQKVT
+104 DALYTQKVP
-113 AGTDTYYKITAI
+113 AGTDTYYKITAV

-131 TDYSIAVR
+131 TDYSVAVR

-317 ADKNGG
+317 ADENGG

-331 DPDAPYQEGETV
+331 DPDAHYQEGKTV

-393 DPVIYDDEVD
+393 DPVIYDDEVGYG
-403 SEGNPVS
+403 GNPVS

-427 ADSYTYELTVNYQ
+427 ADSYTYELTVNYRRRNNEDGS
-440 ALQTAD
+440 L
-446 ASISTTV
+446 SESTPTKLGDFFTV
-453 LSDGKVYNFDTI
+453 DELSDHIYK
-465 DDVDAFVYTVDLT
+465 ADLHA
-478 NEAELKNKEGVY
+478 NPGSY
-490 TFTVKVKYK
+490 SFTVN
-499 AGTAKTWEESVSTI
+499 AKHKTSGWTESITTS
-513 NSRYVVKALQPLV
+513 NSRYVVPDLQPLI
-526 VQNLVVED
+526 VQNLVVQD
-534 GYPDKFVLTWDRD
+534 GYPGKFVLTWDRD
-547 PTITYEI
+547 PAITYEI
-554 QYRSKDSTSPDD
+554 RYKMKDAEGNFILIEPVLADEG
-566 YTTAKTVEPDPDSVA
+566 AKPGQTQPFEYPL
-581 VTIERY
+581 
-587 TYEFTHY
+587 THY
-594 DGDKKTTPVKSGDV
+594 DGSQGKNAVTSGDAL
-608 QYIRIRPSV
+608 RIEIVPYTDYQGD
-617 NGNASSAIPSDDNI
+617 NHKAGNPESPDQLF
-631 YYTLGT
+631 YTLGT

-644 AEAAADSITVKWPKI
+644 AKAAADSITVTWPKI

-710 TDNITCVIP
+710 TDDITCVIP

-739 AINETRKTETEK
+739 AINETRKTETTK
-751 TITTRTLGPAATG
+751 SATTRTLGPAATG
-764 VKATVASKEKII
+764 VNATVATKENGIH
-776 DVSWK
+776 VSWK
-781 KVPGAS
+781 EIPGAT

-816 GSQLSVVGQDAQIGS
+816 TETQKLTIIGQDITPGSSVVSNKG
-831 TVTLQNDTFTLTD
+831 TFTLSD
-844 TYTDSTGIALDNPT
+844 TYSDSTNVAQDDPS

-875 YQVFPINITAKST
+875 YQVFPVKDASASFT
-888 TFDRSKNLNLCTVT
+888 RSENLHQCTVG
-902 TRTTSIDKTGQVTY
+902 DVT
-916 PDGEI
+916 
-921 VYQDA
+921 YQDA
-926 DRNYATGSAIG
+926 DKNYDTGSAIG
-937 YGLDVKASK
+937 YGLDVKATK

-954 VTWTKPYLGDNTTLK
+954 VTWTKPYLTGTNLTPKIYRSELNSTSWTDCSSLYDGKLNSQSTNVELKASYEGANKTVPYKYIVTYSDSSLPNSTYQNLLESTKENGESINIGYYFAIENISVSKNKEVEEITIPRYNLQERKQGPDGYRLYLTNVDHNEGKEVLIGEFDKKLSEFTPDASLNGSIASSYTPDLISHKPTLK
-969 PVLLRIE
+969 LTPIFDSATERH
-976 SGSTEKSWKSY
+976 SGILNIDKGYKHSYRLEAYRSTENSETPVTTNVSDWGTRKLTYSEFLYLASKAINEGILASTSWQTHWNKWWTYTSADSNSIY
-987 SQADLETDLNKAT
+987 SGK
-1000 VHLSGDMTNRNNAY
+1000 VLSR
-1014 DYVIKYVPSGSSGF
+1014 SSLGVGF
-1028 NYDPLAAYIEA
+1028 WGFVFDNFITTKITYLTID
-1039 QKGDKT
+1039 GR
-1045 LNEPANKGY
+1045 
-1054 FFSVIGAEAT
+1054 IGAETAGAGHWPRYYFT
-1064 KTDIKDGGVST
+1064 NMTGKVNGANKSDFFSDYSEHSHNQRIKISGPAELNGLFDGYISFTDTGRTDGGSIIVQ
-1075 FAEELAITPYNWTE
+1075 F
-1089 RKNGPEEY
+1089 
-1097 KIYIK
+1097 
-1102 NNNIGKNADGEVW
+1102 GEN
-1115 HLVATIP
+1115 P
-1122 VRKDSYG
+1122 SDSK
-1129 TPTVSVSDIK
+1129 T
-1139 VTVSGSNLRFTPD
+1139 
-1152 FDKDV
+1152 
-1157 HGGLLKVLRDYKH
+1157 
-1170 YYKIEA
+1170 
-1176 VRTITDGDGVE
+1176 
-1187 TEIST
+1187 
-1192 VLGEDDSIWGAR
+1192 
-1204 QITAKEFL
+1204 
-1212 IVSMDTIRSSF
+1212 
-1223 KKKWYTDG
+1223 YTDG
-1231 SASGSLK
+1231 
-1238 YSSFGG
+1238 
-1244 TVSGICYTGI
+1244 
-1254 DRDGFFG
+1254 
-1261 TNYRRYQRFVDYK
+1261 FVK
-1274 DSFVTIN
+1274 WT
-1281 GTMMKDNGGGVGS
+1281 
-1294 NQYPGTWLHKGSGWP
+1294 
-1309 SDGNFNPQMDCL
+1309 
-1321 NVTLDYFS
+1321 TL
-1329 TGKIRLNSIKIGNND
+1329 IH
-1344 PNAPS
+1344 
-1349 WQSGTFDV
+1349 
-1357 TYNGETKSFNNKQI
+1357 E
-1371 PFGFLMNDE
+1371 
-1380 TFYEKVEEICY
+1380 

>member
-323 VCFVDTPT
+323 VCFADQYTPT

-343 TWTDDTVVRGR
+343 TWTDSTVVRGR

-386 APISFEM
+386 APLSFEM

-403 SEGNPVS
+403 SEGKPVS

-427 ADSYTYELTVNYQ
+427 ADSYTYELTVNYRRRNNDDGS
-440 ALQTAD
+440 L
-446 ASISTTV
+446 SESTPTKLGDFFTV
-453 LSDGKVYNFDTI
+453 DELSDHIYK
-465 DDVDAFVYTVDLT
+465 ADLHA
-478 NEAELKNKEGVY
+478 NPGSY
-490 TFTVKVKYK
+490 SFTVN
-499 AGTAKTWEESVSTI
+499 AKHKTSGWTESITTP
-513 NSRYVVKALQPLV
+513 NSRYVVPDLQPLI
-526 VQNLVVED
+526 VQNLVVQD

-547 PTITYEI
+547 PSVTYEI
-554 QYRSKDSTSPDD
+554 KYKMEDAQGGD
-566 YTTAKTVEPDPDSVA
+566 YTLIEPVLADEGAEPGQ
-581 VTIERY
+581 TQPFEY
-587 TYEFTHY
+587 PLTHY
-594 DGDKKTTPVKSGDV
+594 DGSQGENAVTSGDAL
-608 QYIRIRPSV
+608 RIEIVPYTDYQGD
-617 NGNASSAIPSDDNI
+617 NHKAGNPESPDQLF
-631 YYTLGT
+631 YTLGT
-637 PTVTFDQ
+637 PAVTFDETK
-644 AEAAADSITVKWPKI
+644 ATADSITVSWPKI

-668 YAYDGVSDTTQVLR
+668 YAYDGVPVETQVLR

-725 YMAYSGKD
+725 YMFYSGKN

-739 AINETRKTETEK
+739 AINETRKTDT
-751 TITTRTLGPAATG
+751 TGTATTRTLGPAAAG
-764 VKATVASKEKII
+764 VSATVAAKENAI

-781 KVPGAS
+781 EVPGAT

-793 TRYGATNTDDS
+793 TRYGASNSDDS

-816 GSQLSVVGQDAQIGS
+816 TGTQKLTIIGQDITPGSSVVSNKG
-831 TVTLQNDTFTLTD
+831 TFTLSD
-844 TYTDSTGIALDNPT
+844 TYSDSTNVAQDDPS

-875 YQVFPINITAKST
+875 YQVFPVKEST
-888 TFDRSKNLNLCTVT
+888 PSFVRADNLNQCTVG
-902 TRTTSIDKTGQVTY
+902 SVT
-916 PDGEI
+916 
-921 VYQDA
+921 YQDA
-926 DRNYATGSAIG
+926 DKNYVVGSAIG
-937 YGLDVKASK
+937 YGLDVKATK

-954 VTWTKPYLGDNTTLK
+954 VTWTKPYLGDNTKLA
-969 PVLLRIE
+969 PVVYRKASSDP
-976 SGSTEKSWKSY
+976 SGKWEAITPSITNTE
-987 SQADLETDLNKAT
+987 AT
-1000 VHLSGDMTNRNNAY
+1000 VSIASEKTDTKHKAF
-1014 DYVIKYVPSGSSGF
+1014 DYIVKYEEQSSFEG
-1028 NYDPLAAYIEA
+1028 NPHPYYVESL
-1039 QKGDKT
+1039 KGDGQ
-1045 LNEPANKGY
+1045 EAANKGY
-1054 FFSVIGAEAT
+1054 YFTILGADASKREIA
-1064 KTDIKDGGVST
+1064 GN
-1075 FAEELAITPYNWTE
+1075 AEELTVTAYDWKE
-1089 RKNGPEEY
+1089 RKNGPEAY
-1097 KIYIK
+1097 KVYIK
-1102 NNNIGKNADGEVW
+1102 NNNIDGEW
-1115 HLVATIP
+1115 HLVATVP
-1122 VRKDSYG
+1122 VTDKGYG
-1129 TPTVSVSDIK
+1129 AITGGNDTGITVSNPAG
-1139 VTVSGSNLRFTPD
+1139 TVLRFTPEFTD
-1152 FDKDV
+1152 DV
-1157 HGGLLKVLRDYKH
+1157 HTKYLKVLRDYKH
-1170 YYKIEA
+1170 YYKVEA
-1176 VRTITDGDGVE
+1176 VRTVTDSDGVG
-1187 TEIST
+1187 TEIT
-1192 VLGEDDSIWGAR
+1192 AVLGDDDSIWGAR
-1204 QITAKEFL
+1204 QITAKEMVKAATL
-1212 IVSMDTIRSSF
+1212 AMSEGMKRSWILRNGVSSND
-1223 KKKWYTDG
+1223 KW
-1231 SASGSLK
+1231 SA
-1238 YSSFGG
+1238 
-1244 TVSGICYTGI
+1244 V
-1254 DRDGFFG
+1254 RDGVTNTESTPGYGTSFFDATG
-1261 TNYRRYQRFVDYK
+1261 GGFMGIGSNVVHNTVYTNYTPVLTAKSGDKVAFL
-1274 DSFVTIN
+1274 TIN
-1281 GTMMKDNGGGVGS
+1281 GKLTGETWDMQAIRPPTEYHNYDGPMRISGPKELNGMYEAEILFNWLNGDPNFDSQSSGKGIKISYPATESEMIFSNITPLPFEGRENGDNG
-1294 NQYPGTWLHKGSGWP
+1294 Y
-1309 SDGNFNPQMDCL
+1309 
-1321 NVTLDYFS
+1321 
-1329 TGKIRLNSIKIGNND
+1329 
-1344 PNAPS
+1344 
-1349 WQSGTFDV
+1349 
-1357 TYNGETKSFNNKQI
+1357 KQDSK
-1371 PFGFLMNDE
+1371 NE
-1380 TFYEKVEEICY
+1380 QEAEEWK

>member
-302 TYEPVCGYFGSIKDN
+302 TYEPVCGYFGSIKGN
-317 ADKNGG
+317 ADKNDG
-323 VCFVDTPT
+323 VCFADQYTPT

-343 TWTDDTVVRGR
+343 TWTDSTVVRGR

-386 APISFEM
+386 APLSFEM
-393 DPVIYDDEVD
+393 DPVIYDDEVNNG
-403 SEGNPVS
+403 GNPVS

-534 GYPDKFVLTWDRD
+534 GYRDKFVLTWDRD

-644 AEAAADSITVKWPKI
+644 AEAAADSITVTWPKI

-764 VKATVASKEKII
+764 VEATVASKEKII

-1204 QITAKEFL
+1204 QITAKEL
-1212 IVSMDTIRSSF
+1212 VKAATLAIS
-1223 KKKWYTDG
+1223 DG
-1231 SASGSLK
+1231 LYLVNGTSWNTGYWGRRENAISPGSGSVDAQSDFSVK
-1238 YSSFGG
+1238 NWDIVY
-1244 TVSGICYTGI
+1244 
-1254 DRDGFFG
+1254 
-1261 TNYRRYQRFVDYK
+1261 TNYKTALQSK
-1274 DSFVTIN
+1274 DDRKNTFLTIN
-1281 GTMMKDNGGGVGS
+1281 GTLNPQTNAVNRYPQKYESNNYIDVSGPADVNGMYSGKIKFNSLTKSSSQGISV
-1294 NQYPGTWLHKGSGWP
+1294 QYPQGN
-1309 SDGNFNPQMDCL
+1309 SDVILG
-1321 NVTLDYFS
+1321 NVTPLPFSGHDY
-1329 TGKIRLNSIKIGNND
+1329 LNDS
-1344 PNAPS
+1344 
-1349 WQSGTFDV
+1349 
-1357 TYNGETKSFNNKQI
+1357 
-1371 PFGFLMNDE
+1371 
-1380 TFYEKVEEICY
+1380 EEWK

>member
-56 TAPTDLKAS
+56 TAPTDLKVT
-65 QGLQGRVELTW
+65 QGLQGRIELTW

-85 FIYRSD
+85 FMYRSD

-131 TDYSIAVR
+131 TDYSVAVR

-302 TYEPVCGYFGSIKDN
+302 TYEPVCGYFGSIKGN

-323 VCFVDTPT
+323 VCFADQYTPT

-367 SRVITSDKSIAT
+367 TRVITSDKSVAT

-386 APISFEM
+386 APLSFEM
-393 DPVIYDDEVD
+393 DPVIYDDEYD

-410 HKTANLSATLTF
+410 HKTAKLSATLTF

-440 ALQTAD
+440 ALQAAD
-446 ASISTTV
+446 ASINTTV
-453 LSDGKVYNFDTI
+453 LSDGMVHNFDTI
-465 DDVDAFVYTVDLT
+465 DDVNAFVYTVDLT
-478 NEAELKNKEGVY
+478 NEAELKNKAGVY
-490 TFTVKVKYK
+490 TFTVKVKY
-499 AGTAKTWEESVSTI
+499 GDWEESVSTI
-513 NSRYVVKALQPLV
+513 NSRYVIKDLQPLV

-587 TYEFTHY
+587 TYEFKHY

-644 AEAAADSITVKWPKI
+644 AKAAADSITVTWPKI

-710 TDNITCVIP
+710 TDDITCVIP

-739 AINETRKTETEK
+739 AINETRKTETTK
-751 TITTRTLGPAATG
+751 SATTRTLGPAATG
-764 VKATVASKEKII
+764 VDATVASKEKII

-781 KVPGAS
+781 EVPGAT

-793 TRYGATNTDDS
+793 TRYGASNTDDS

-816 GSQLSVVGQDAQIGS
+816 GSELSVVGQEAQIGS
-831 TVTLQNDTFTLTD
+831 TVTLQNGTFTLTD

-916 PDGEI
+916 QDGEI

-937 YGLDVKASK
+937 YGLDVKATK

-954 VTWTKPYLGDNTTLK
+954 VTWTKPYLTGTNLTPKIYRSELNSASWTDCSSLYDGKLNSQSTNVELK
-969 PVLLRIE
+969 A
-976 SGSTEKSWKSY
+976 SY
-987 SQADLETDLNKAT
+987 E
-1000 VHLSGDMTNRNNAY
+1000 G
-1014 DYVIKYVPSGSSGF
+1014 
-1028 NYDPLAAYIEA
+1028 
-1039 QKGDKT
+1039 
-1045 LNEPANKGY
+1045 ANKTVPYKYIVTYSDSSLPNSTYQNLLESTKENGESINIGY
-1054 FFSVIGAEAT
+1054 YFAIENISVSKNKE
-1064 KTDIKDGGVST
+1064 V
-1075 FAEELAITPYNWTE
+1075 EEITIPRYNLQE
-1089 RKNGPEEY
+1089 RKQGPDGYRLYLTNVDHNEGKEVL
-1097 KIYIK
+1097 
-1102 NNNIGKNADGEVW
+1102 IGEFDKKLSE
-1115 HLVATIP
+1115 
-1122 VRKDSYG
+1122 
-1129 TPTVSVSDIK
+1129 
-1139 VTVSGSNLRFTPD
+1139 FTPD
-1152 FDKDV
+1152 ASLNGSIASSYTPDLISNKPTLKLTPIFDSATERHSGILNIDK
-1157 HGGLLKVLRDYKH
+1157 GYKH
-1170 YYKIEA
+1170 SYRLEA
-1176 VRTITDGDGVE
+1176 YRSTENSETPVTTNVTDWGTRKLTYSEFLYLASKAINEGVE
-1187 TEIST
+1187 VVGNSATMGDWSSQSAKWYSHMNNT
-1192 VLGEDDSIWGAR
+1192 VLGTSSGDVHWWGFVFKDFKSENSVFAIRGRLGANTNGSWKRPKIYFTNMTGGGKLAWLNNDHSNYSCGTALKITGPAELNGLFDGYISFIDVGKTGGGSIVVQFGENPSDSK
-1204 QITAKEFL
+1204 T
-1212 IVSMDTIRSSF
+1212 
-1223 KKKWYTDG
+1223 YTDG
-1231 SASGSLK
+1231 
-1238 YSSFGG
+1238 
-1244 TVSGICYTGI
+1244 
-1254 DRDGFFG
+1254 
-1261 TNYRRYQRFVDYK
+1261 FVK
-1274 DSFVTIN
+1274 WT
-1281 GTMMKDNGGGVGS
+1281 
-1294 NQYPGTWLHKGSGWP
+1294 
-1309 SDGNFNPQMDCL
+1309 
-1321 NVTLDYFS
+1321 TLVHD
-1329 TGKIRLNSIKIGNND
+1329 
-1344 PNAPS
+1344 
-1349 WQSGTFDV
+1349 
-1357 TYNGETKSFNNKQI
+1357 
-1371 PFGFLMNDE
+1371 
-1380 TFYEKVEEICY
+1380 

>member
-56 TAPTDLKAS
+56 TAPTDLKVT
-65 QGLQGRVELTW
+65 QGLQGRIELTW

-85 FIYRSD
+85 FMYRSD

-113 AGTDTYYKITAI
+113 AGTDTYYKITAV

-131 TDYSIAVR
+131 TDYSVAVR

-217 YQVEAYNIAEQDKTE
+217 YQVESYNIAEQDKTE

-302 TYEPVCGYFGSIKDN
+302 TYEPVCGYFGSIKGN

-323 VCFVDTPT
+323 VCFADQYTPT

-343 TWTDDTVVRGR
+343 TWTDSTVVRGR

-367 SRVITSDKSIAT
+367 TRVITSDKSVAT
-379 SEPGWAV
+379 SEPGWTV
-386 APISFEM
+386 APLSFEM
-393 DPVIYDDEVD
+393 NPVIYDDEYD
-403 SEGNPVS
+403 DDGNPVS
-410 HKTANLSATLTF
+410 HKTAKLSATLTF

-427 ADSYTYELTVNYQ
+427 ADSYTYELTVNYRRRNNGDGS
-440 ALQTAD
+440 L
-446 ASISTTV
+446 SESTPTKLGDFFTV
-453 LSDGKVYNFDTI
+453 DELSDHIYK
-465 DDVDAFVYTVDLT
+465 ADLHA
-478 NEAELKNKEGVY
+478 NPGSY
-490 TFTVKVKYK
+490 SFTVN
-499 AGTAKTWEESVSTI
+499 AKHKTSGWTESITTP
-513 NSRYVVKALQPLV
+513 NSRYVVPDLQPLI
-526 VQNLVVED
+526 VQNLVVQD

-547 PTITYEI
+547 PSVTYEI
-554 QYRSKDSTSPDD
+554 KYKMEDAQGGD
-566 YTTAKTVEPDPDSVA
+566 YTLIEPVLADEGAEPGQ
-581 VTIERY
+581 TQPFEY
-587 TYEFTHY
+587 PLTHY
-594 DGDKKTTPVKSGDV
+594 DGSQGKNAVTSGDAL
-608 QYIRIRPSV
+608 RIEIVPYTDYQ
-617 NGNASSAIPSDDNI
+617 GDNHKAGTPESPDQLF
-631 YYTLGT
+631 YTLGT
-637 PTVTFDQ
+637 PAVTFDQ
-644 AEAAADSITVKWPKI
+644 TKTAADSITVTWPKI

-682 DGVATTFADAYKA
+682 DGAATTFADAYKA

-739 AINETRKTETEK
+739 AINETRKTETKK

-776 DVSWK
+776 DVSWE

-816 GSQLSVVGQDAQIGS
+816 GSNLSVVGQEAQIGS
-831 TVTLQNDTFTLTD
+831 TVTLQNGTFTLTD

-937 YGLDVKASK
+937 YGLDVKATK

-954 VTWTKPYLGDNTTLK
+954 VTWTKPYLEDNTTLK

-1000 VHLSGDMTNRNNAY
+1000 VHLSGDMINRNKAY

-1028 NYDPLAAYIEA
+1028 SYDPLAAYIEA

-1115 HLVATIP
+1115 HLVATVP

-1170 YYKIEA
+1170 YYKVEA
-1176 VRTITDGDGVE
+1176 VRTITDSDGVA

-1192 VLGEDDSIWGAR
+1192 VLGDDDSIWGAR
-1204 QITAKEFL
+1204 QITAKEMVKAVTLAMSDGLYLVNGTAWNTANNSFFDFTRNENAVSPGTGSVYAECDFGVKNWD
-1212 IVSMDTIRSSF
+1212 IV
-1223 KKKWYTDG
+1223 Y
-1231 SASGSLK
+1231 
-1238 YSSFGG
+1238 
-1244 TVSGICYTGI
+1244 
-1254 DRDGFFG
+1254 
-1261 TNYRRYQRFVDYK
+1261 TNYKPALQSKGGGKNTFL
-1274 DSFVTIN
+1274 TIN
-1281 GTMMKDNGGGVGS
+1281 GTLNPKTSAV
-1294 NQYPGTWLHKGSGWP
+1294 NQYPQKYESSNYLDVSGP
-1309 SDGNFNPQMDCL
+1309 TDVNGM
-1321 NVTLDYFS
+1321 Y
-1329 TGKIRLNSIKIGNND
+1329 TGKIKFNSLTKSSSQGISVQYPQGSSDVILG
-1344 PNAPS
+1344 
-1349 WQSGTFDV
+1349 DV
-1357 TYNGETKSFNNKQI
+1357 TPL
-1371 PFGFLMNDE
+1371 PFSGHDYLNDS
-1380 TFYEKVEEICY
+1380 EEWK

>member
-248 PPENLTVSQGA
+248 PPENLTVSQGNY
-259 FGDKVE
+259 GDKVQ

-270 PTKVDVAV
+270 PAKVDVLV
-278 EKNVYEQFPLYFKI
+278 EKNVYEQKPLYFKI

-323 VCFVDTPT
+323 VCFADQYTPT

-343 TWTDDTVVRGR
+343 TWTDSTVVRGR

-386 APISFEM
+386 APLSFEM
-393 DPVIYDDEVD
+393 DPVIYDDEYD

-422 DTLGK
+422 DTFGK
-427 ADSYTYELTVNYQ
+427 ADSYTYELTVNYRRRNNGDGS
-440 ALQTAD
+440 L
-446 ASISTTV
+446 SESTPTKLGDFFTV
-453 LSDGKVYNFDTI
+453 DELSDHIYK
-465 DDVDAFVYTVDLT
+465 ADLHA
-478 NEAELKNKEGVY
+478 NPGSY
-490 TFTVKVKYK
+490 SFTVN
-499 AGTAKTWEESVSTI
+499 AKHKTSGWTESITTP
-513 NSRYVVKALQPLV
+513 NSRYVVPDLQPLI
-526 VQNLVVED
+526 VQNLVVQD

-547 PTITYEI
+547 PSVTYEI
-554 QYRSKDSTSPDD
+554 KYKMEDAQGGD
-566 YTTAKTVEPDPDSVA
+566 YTLIEPVLADEGAEPGQ
-581 VTIERY
+581 TQPFEY
-587 TYEFTHY
+587 PLTHY
-594 DGDKKTTPVKSGDV
+594 DGSQGKNAVTSGDAL
-608 QYIRIRPSV
+608 RIEIVPYTDYQ
-617 NGNASSAIPSDDNI
+617 GDNHKAGTPESPDQLF
-631 YYTLGT
+631 YTLGT
-637 PTVTFDQ
+637 PVVTFD
-644 AEAAADSITVKWPKI
+644 ETKAAADSITVSWPKI

-668 YAYDGVSDTTQVLR
+668 YAYDDVSGTTQILR
-682 DGVATTFADAYKA
+682 DGVATTFAEAYKA
-695 DTQIIPVTKEEEIQV
+695 DTKIIPVTKEDEPLV
-710 TDNITCVIP
+710 SDDITCEIP

-739 AINETRKTETEK
+739 AINGTRQTQT
-751 TITTRTLGPAATG
+751 TGTAATRTLGPAAAG
-764 VKATVASKEKII
+764 VNATVAAKENSI

-781 KVPGAS
+781 EVPGAT

-793 TRYGATNTDDS
+793 TRYGASNSDDS
-804 RSTDGEFVYFYD
+804 RSTDGEFVYFYN
-816 GSQLSVVGQDAQIGS
+816 GTKLSILGYDEAKFTS
-831 TVTLQNDTFTLTD
+831 TVAVQDGTFILSD
-844 TYTDSTGIALDNPT
+844 TYSDSTDVAQDDPS

-875 YQVFPINITAKST
+875 YQIFPVTESSPS
-888 TFDRSKNLNLCTVT
+888 FSRSENLNQCTVG
-902 TRTTSIDKTGQVTY
+902 SVT
-916 PDGEI
+916 
-921 VYQDA
+921 YQDA
-926 DRNYATGSAIG
+926 DKNYAAGSAIG
-937 YGLDVKASK
+937 YGLDVTATK

-954 VTWTKPYLGDNTTLK
+954 VTWTKPYLTGTNRTLNPVVYRKLSSDSGDTWKPLTASIANTTATMT
-969 PVLLRIE
+969 IAAE
-976 SGSTEKSWKSY
+976 T
-987 SQADLETDLNKAT
+987 ADTK
-1000 VHLSGDMTNRNNAY
+1000 HKAY
-1014 DYVIKYVPSGSSGF
+1014 DYIIKYEETTSTSDTPYPF
-1028 NYDPLAAYIEA
+1028 YLKT
-1039 QKGDKT
+1039 QKGDGQ
-1045 LNEPANKGY
+1045 EAANKGY
-1054 FFSVIGAEAT
+1054 YFTIQGADASKREIT
-1064 KTDIKDGGVST
+1064 GN
-1075 FAEELAITPYNWTE
+1075 AEELTITDYNWTE
-1089 RKNGPEEY
+1089 RKNGPEAY
-1097 KIYIK
+1097 KVYIK
-1102 NNNIGKNADGEVW
+1102 NNNIDGEW
-1115 HLVATIP
+1115 HLVATVP
-1122 VRKDSYG
+1122 VTDKGYG
-1129 TPTVSVSDIK
+1129 AITGGNDTGITVSNPAG
-1139 VTVSGSNLRFTPD
+1139 TVLRFTPEFTD
-1152 FDKDV
+1152 DV
-1157 HGGLLKVLRDYKH
+1157 HTKYLKVLRDYKH
-1170 YYKIEA
+1170 YYKVEA
-1176 VRTITDGDGVE
+1176 VRTITDSDGVP

-1192 VLGEDDSIWGAR
+1192 VLGDDDSIWGAR
-1204 QITAKEFL
+1204 QIKAKEFARCATL
-1212 IVSMDTIRSSF
+1212 VLSYGIHKSVENQEIQWT
-1223 KKKWYTDG
+1223 
-1231 SASGSLK
+1231 
-1238 YSSFGG
+1238 GG
-1244 TVSGICYTGI
+1244 
-1254 DRDGFFG
+1254 
-1261 TNYRRYQRFVDYK
+1261 
-1274 DSFVTIN
+1274 
-1281 GTMMKDNGGGVGS
+1281 
-1294 NQYPGTWLHKGSGWP
+1294 
-1309 SDGNFNPQMDCL
+1309 
-1321 NVTLDYFS
+1321 
-1329 TGKIRLNSIKIGNND
+1329 
-1344 PNAPS
+1344 
-1349 WQSGTFDV
+1349 QSGTFTQQSPGQGSVSIKTEGGLFSVV
-1357 TYNGETKSFNNKQI
+1357 TSTVEFNNFLPVLETISDKDSVFLEI
-1371 PFGFLMNDE
+1371 SSGILFGNTEYVFGTYCPVVWKTQSNVVVSGPQTGTAESELRINYSGIVTMNDIRIDSTDRLTVMYNNQTVTLGTE
-1380 TFYEKVEEICY
+1380 GSCAMPFKDTGWTDLSTEWL

>member
-259 FGDKVE
+259 FGDKVK

-302 TYEPVCGYFGSIKDN
+302 TYEPVCGYFGSIKDI
-317 ADKNGG
+317 ADKNNG
-323 VCFVDTPT
+323 VCFADQYTPT

-354 QYQYKVQSYTDIE
+354 QYQYKVQSYTDIVP
-367 SRVITSDKSIAT
+367 RVITSDKSIAT

-386 APISFEM
+386 APLSFEM
-393 DPVIYDDEVD
+393 DPVIYDDEYN

-427 ADSYTYELTVNYQ
+427 ADSYTYELTVNYRRRNNEDGS
-440 ALQTAD
+440 L
-446 ASISTTV
+446 SESTPTKLGDFFTV
-453 LSDGKVYNFDTI
+453 DELSDHIYK
-465 DDVDAFVYTVDLT
+465 ADLHA
-478 NEAELKNKEGVY
+478 NPGSY
-490 TFTVKVKYK
+490 SFTVN
-499 AGTAKTWEESVSTI
+499 AKHKTSGWTESITTP
-513 NSRYVVKALQPLV
+513 NSRYVVPDLQPLI
-526 VQNLVVED
+526 VQNLVVQD

-547 PTITYEI
+547 PSVTYEI
-554 QYRSKDSTSPDD
+554 KYKMEDAQGGD
-566 YTTAKTVEPDPDSVA
+566 YTLIEPVLADEGAEPGQ
-581 VTIERY
+581 TQPFEY
-587 TYEFTHY
+587 PLTHY
-594 DGDKKTTPVKSGDV
+594 DGSQGKNAVTSGDAL
-608 QYIRIRPSV
+608 RIEIVPYTDYQ
-617 NGNASSAIPSDDNI
+617 GDNHKAGTPESPDQLF
-631 YYTLGT
+631 YTLGT
-637 PTVTFDQ
+637 PAVTFDQ
-644 AEAAADSITVKWPKI
+644 TKTAADSITVTWPKI

-682 DGVATTFADAYKA
+682 DGAATTFADAYKA

-710 TDNITCVIP
+710 TDDITCVIP

-725 YMAYSGKD
+725 YMAYSGKN

-739 AINETRKTETEK
+739 AINETRKTDT
-751 TITTRTLGPAATG
+751 TGTATTRTLGPAAAAAELS
-764 VKATVASKEKII
+764 ATVAAKESSI

-781 KVPGAS
+781 EVPGAT

-816 GSQLSVVGQDAQIGS
+816 GTQLSVQGQDITPVSSVKLNG
-831 TVTLQNDTFTLTD
+831 DTFTLTD
-844 TYTDSTGIALDNPT
+844 KYTDSTGVGPQDT
-858 RKFRIEQDK
+858 TYKFRIEQDK

-875 YQVFPINITAKST
+875 YQVFPVTESSPS
-888 TFDRSKNLNLCTVT
+888 FSRSENLNQCTVG
-902 TRTTSIDKTGQVTY
+902 SVT
-916 PDGEI
+916 
-921 VYQDA
+921 YQDA
-926 DRNYATGSAIG
+926 DKNYVVGSAIG
-937 YGLDVKASK
+937 YGLDVKATK

-954 VTWTKPYLGDNTTLK
+954 VTWTKPYLTGTNRTLNPVVYRKLSSDPSGKWEAITPSITNT
-969 PVLLRIE
+969 
-976 SGSTEKSWKSY
+976 
-987 SQADLETDLNKAT
+987 KAT
-1000 VHLSGDMTNRNNAY
+1000 VSIASEKTDTKHKAF
-1014 DYVIKYVPSGSSGF
+1014 DYIVKYEEQSSFEG
-1028 NYDPLAAYIEA
+1028 NPHPYYVESL
-1039 QKGDKT
+1039 KGDGQ
-1045 LNEPANKGY
+1045 EAANKGY
-1054 FFSVIGAEAT
+1054 YFTILGA
-1064 KTDIKDGGVST
+1064 DVSKREIAGN
-1075 FAEELAITPYNWTE
+1075 AEELTVTAYDWKE
-1089 RKNGPEEY
+1089 RKNGPEAY
-1097 KIYIK
+1097 KVYIK
-1102 NNNIGKNADGEVW
+1102 NNNIDGDW
-1115 HLVATIP
+1115 HLVATVP
-1122 VRKDSYG
+1122 VTDKGYG
-1129 TPTVSVSDIK
+1129 AITGGNDTGITVSNPAG
-1139 VTVSGSNLRFTPD
+1139 TVLRFTPEFTD
-1152 FDKDV
+1152 DV
-1157 HGGLLKVLRDYKH
+1157 HTKYLKVLRDYKH

-1187 TEIST
+1187 TKIST
-1192 VLGEDDSIWGAR
+1192 VLGDDDSIWGAR
-1204 QITAKEFL
+1204 QITAMEFARCASL
-1212 IVSMDTIRSSF
+1212 ILAIGIEKTNGTKWSNWSVGKGSTQDGIGGVATSDSKGLSF
-1223 KKKWYTDG
+1223 NWLFEYTNY
-1231 SASGSLK
+1231 SPELVTKTNLPTRILSISGSLNGNAGLT
-1238 YSSFGG
+1238 SSFPETYSG
-1244 TVSGICYTGI
+1244 TLQITSMTEIPSLQNSYSG
-1254 DRDGFFG
+1254 
-1261 TNYRRYQRFVDYK
+1261 
-1274 DSFVTIN
+1274 TIKFN
-1281 GTMMKDNGGGVGS
+1281 NLTENGGSVSVTFSKVPEKEIDVG
-1294 NQYPGTWLHKGSGWP
+1294 
-1309 SDGNFNPQMDCL
+1309 
-1321 NVTLDYFS
+1321 
-1329 TGKIRLNSIKIGNND
+1329 R
-1344 PNAPS
+1344 
-1349 WQSGTFDV
+1349 DV
-1357 TYNGETKSFNNKQI
+1357 TPFSFYGESYFNKSST
-1371 PFGFLMNDE
+1371 L
-1380 TFYEKVEEICY
+1380 EEWK

>member
-56 TAPTDLKAS
+56 TAPTDLKVT
-65 QGLQGRVELTW
+65 QGLQGRIELTW

-85 FIYRSD
+85 FMYRSD

-104 DALYTQKVT
+104 DALYTQKVP
-113 AGTDTYYKITAI
+113 AGTDTYYKITAV

-131 TDYSIAVR
+131 TDYSVAVR

-317 ADKNGG
+317 ADENGG

-331 DPDAPYQEGETV
+331 DPDAHYQEGKTV

-393 DPVIYDDEVD
+393 DPVIYDDKVD
-403 SEGNPVS
+403 NEGNPVS

-453 LSDGKVYNFDTI
+453 LSNGKVYNFDTI

-554 QYRSKDSTSPDD
+554 QYRSKDSTSPND

-587 TYEFTHY
+587 TYEFKHY

-644 AEAAADSITVKWPKI
+644 AKAAADSITVTWPKI

-710 TDNITCVIP
+710 TDDITCVIP

-739 AINETRKTETEK
+739 AINETRKTETTK
-751 TITTRTLGPAATG
+751 SATTRTLGPAATG
-764 VKATVASKEKII
+764 VNATVATKENGIH
-776 DVSWK
+776 VSWK
-781 KVPGAS
+781 EIPGAT

-816 GSQLSVVGQDAQIGS
+816 TGTQKLTIIGQDITPGSSVVSNKG
-831 TVTLQNDTFTLTD
+831 TFTLSD
-844 TYTDSTGIALDNPT
+844 TYSDSTNVAQDDPS

-875 YQVFPINITAKST
+875 YQVFPVTESSPS
-888 TFDRSKNLNLCTVT
+888 FSRSENLNQCTVG
-902 TRTTSIDKTGQVTY
+902 SVT
-916 PDGEI
+916 
-921 VYQDA
+921 YQDA
-926 DRNYATGSAIG
+926 DKNYAAGSAIG
-937 YGLDVKASK
+937 YGLDVKATK

-954 VTWTKPYLGDNTTLK
+954 VTWTKPYLGDNTKLA
-969 PVLLRIE
+969 PVVYRKASSDP
-976 SGSTEKSWKSY
+976 SGKWEAITPSIKNTE
-987 SQADLETDLNKAT
+987 AT
-1000 VHLSGDMTNRNNAY
+1000 VSIASEKTDTKHKAFDYIVKYEEQSSLEGNPHPYYVESLQGD
-1014 DYVIKYVPSGSSGF
+1014 GQ
-1028 NYDPLAAYIEA
+1028 EA
-1039 QKGDKT
+1039 
-1045 LNEPANKGY
+1045 ANKGY
-1054 FFSVIGAEAT
+1054 YFTILGADASKREIA
-1064 KTDIKDGGVST
+1064 GN
-1075 FAEELAITPYNWTE
+1075 AEELTVTAYDWKE
-1089 RKNGPEEY
+1089 RKNGPEAY
-1097 KIYIK
+1097 KVYIK
-1102 NNNIGKNADGEVW
+1102 NNNIDGEW
-1115 HLVATIP
+1115 HLVATVP
-1122 VRKDSYG
+1122 VTDKGYG
-1129 TPTVSVSDIK
+1129 AITGENDTGITVSNPAGTI
-1139 VTVSGSNLRFTPD
+1139 LRFTPEFTD
-1152 FDKDV
+1152 DV
-1157 HGGLLKVLRDYKH
+1157 HTKYLKVLRDYKH

-1176 VRTITDGDGVE
+1176 VRTITDSDGVA

-1192 VLGEDDSIWGAR
+1192 VLGDDDSIWGAR
-1204 QITAKEFL
+1204 QITAKEMVKAVTLAMSDGLYLVNGAAWNTANNSIFDFTRNENAVSPGTGSVYAECDFGVKNWD
-1212 IVSMDTIRSSF
+1212 IV
-1223 KKKWYTDG
+1223 Y
-1231 SASGSLK
+1231 
-1238 YSSFGG
+1238 
-1244 TVSGICYTGI
+1244 
-1254 DRDGFFG
+1254 
-1261 TNYRRYQRFVDYK
+1261 TNYKPALQSKGGGKNTFL
-1274 DSFVTIN
+1274 TIN
-1281 GTMMKDNGGGVGS
+1281 GTLNPKTSAV
-1294 NQYPGTWLHKGSGWP
+1294 NQYPQKYESSNYLDVSGP
-1309 SDGNFNPQMDCL
+1309 TDVNGM
-1321 NVTLDYFS
+1321 Y
-1329 TGKIRLNSIKIGNND
+1329 TGKIKFNSLTKSSSQGISVQYPQGSSDVILG
-1344 PNAPS
+1344 
-1349 WQSGTFDV
+1349 DV
-1357 TYNGETKSFNNKQI
+1357 TPL
-1371 PFGFLMNDE
+1371 PFSGHDYLNDS
-1380 TFYEKVEEICY
+1380 EEWK

>member
-1 MEKRYIAHKKS
+1 MEKRYIVHKKS

-56 TAPTDLKAS
+56 TAPTDLKVT
-65 QGLQGRVELTW
+65 QGLQGRIELTW

-323 VCFVDTPT
+323 VCFADQYTPT

-343 TWTDDTVVRGR
+343 TWTDSTVVRGR

-386 APISFEM
+386 APLSFEM
-393 DPVIYDDEVD
+393 DPVIYDDEYD

-427 ADSYTYELTVNYQ
+427 ADSYAYELTVNYRRRNNGDGS
-440 ALQTAD
+440 L
-446 ASISTTV
+446 SESTPTKLGDFFTV
-453 LSDGKVYNFDTI
+453 DELSDHIYK
-465 DDVDAFVYTVDLT
+465 ADLHA
-478 NEAELKNKEGVY
+478 NPGSY
-490 TFTVKVKYK
+490 SFTVN
-499 AGTAKTWEESVSTI
+499 AKHKTSGWTESITTP
-513 NSRYVVKALQPLV
+513 NSRYVVPDLQPLI
-526 VQNLVVED
+526 VQNLVVQD

-547 PTITYEI
+547 PSVTYEI
-554 QYRSKDSTSPDD
+554 KYKMEDAQGGD
-566 YTTAKTVEPDPDSVA
+566 YTLIEPVLADEGAEPGQ
-581 VTIERY
+581 TQPFEY
-587 TYEFTHY
+587 PLTHY
-594 DGDKKTTPVKSGDV
+594 DGSQGKNAVTSGDAL
-608 QYIRIRPSV
+608 RIEIVPYTDYQGD
-617 NGNASSAIPSDDNI
+617 NHKAGNPESPDQLF
-631 YYTLGT
+631 YTLGT
-637 PTVTFDQ
+637 PAVTFDETK
-644 AEAAADSITVKWPKI
+644 ATADSITVSWPKI

-668 YAYDGVSDTTQVLR
+668 YAYDGVPVETQVLR

-695 DTQIIPVTKEEEIQV
+695 DTQIIPVTKEDEPLV
-710 TDNITCVIP
+710 SDDITCVIP

-739 AINETRKTETEK
+739 AINETRKTDT
-751 TITTRTLGPAATG
+751 TGTAATRTLGPAAAG
-764 VKATVASKEKII
+764 VNATVAAKESSI

-781 KVPGAS
+781 EVPGAT

-793 TRYGATNTDDS
+793 TRYGASNSDDS
-804 RSTDGEFVYFYD
+804 RSSDGEFVYFYD
-816 GSQLSVVGQDAQIGS
+816 TGTQKLTIIGQDITPGSSVVSNKG
-831 TVTLQNDTFTLTD
+831 TFTLSD
-844 TYTDSTGIALDNPT
+844 TYSDSTNVAQDDPS

-875 YQVFPINITAKST
+875 YQVFPVTESSPS
-888 TFDRSKNLNLCTVT
+888 FSRSENLNQCTVG
-902 TRTTSIDKTGQVTY
+902 SVT
-916 PDGEI
+916 
-921 VYQDA
+921 YQDA
-926 DRNYATGSAIG
+926 DKNYAAGSAIG
-937 YGLDVKASK
+937 YGLDVKATK

-954 VTWTKPYLGDNTTLK
+954 VTWTKPYLGGNTKLA
-969 PVLLRIE
+969 PVVYRKASSDP
-976 SGSTEKSWKSY
+976 SGKWEAITPSITN
-987 SQADLETDLNKAT
+987 TKAT
-1000 VHLSGDMTNRNNAY
+1000 VSIAAEKTDTKHKAF
-1014 DYVIKYVPSGSSGF
+1014 DYIVKYEEQSSFEG
-1028 NYDPLAAYIEA
+1028 NPHPYYVDSL
-1039 QKGDKT
+1039 KGDGQ
-1045 LNEPANKGY
+1045 EAANKGY
-1054 FFSVIGAEAT
+1054 YFTILGADASKREIA
-1064 KTDIKDGGVST
+1064 GN
-1075 FAEELAITPYNWTE
+1075 AEELTVTAYDWKE
-1089 RKNGPEEY
+1089 RKNGPEAY
-1097 KIYIK
+1097 KVYIK
-1102 NNNIGKNADGEVW
+1102 NNNIDGEW
-1115 HLVATIP
+1115 HLVATVP
-1122 VRKDSYG
+1122 VTDKGYG
-1129 TPTVSVSDIK
+1129 AITGGNDTGITVTNPAGTTVRVTPS
-1139 VTVSGSNLRFTPD
+1139 FTG
-1152 FDKDV
+1152 DV

-1176 VRTITDGDGVE
+1176 VRTITDSDGVP

-1204 QITAKEFL
+1204 QITAKEFAKVTAL
-1212 IVSMDTIRSSF
+1212 AISDGLYLVNGTAWNTADNSIFDFTRNENAVSPGTGSVYAECDFGVKNWDIV
-1223 KKKWYTDG
+1223 Y
-1231 SASGSLK
+1231 
-1238 YSSFGG
+1238 
-1244 TVSGICYTGI
+1244 
-1254 DRDGFFG
+1254 
-1261 TNYRRYQRFVDYK
+1261 TNYKPALQSKGGGKNTFL
-1274 DSFVTIN
+1274 TIN
-1281 GTMMKDNGGGVGS
+1281 GTLNPKTSAV
-1294 NQYPGTWLHKGSGWP
+1294 NQYPQKYESSNYLDVSGP
-1309 SDGNFNPQMDCL
+1309 TDVNGM
-1321 NVTLDYFS
+1321 Y
-1329 TGKIRLNSIKIGNND
+1329 TGKIKFNSLTKSSSQGISVQYPQGSSDVILG
-1344 PNAPS
+1344 
-1349 WQSGTFDV
+1349 DV
-1357 TYNGETKSFNNKQI
+1357 TPL
-1371 PFGFLMNDE
+1371 PFSGHDYLNDS
-1380 TFYEKVEEICY
+1380 EEWK

>member
-56 TAPTDLKAS
+56 TAPTDLKVT
-65 QGLQGRVELTW
+65 QGLQGRIELTW

-85 FIYRSD
+85 FMYRSD

-104 DALYTQKVT
+104 DALYTQKVP
-113 AGTDTYYKITAI
+113 AGTDTYYKITAV

-131 TDYSIAVR
+131 TDYSVAVR

-259 FGDKVE
+259 FGDKVK

-302 TYEPVCGYFGSIKDN
+302 TYEPVCGYFGSIKGN

-323 VCFVDTPT
+323 VCFADQYTPT

-343 TWTDDTVVRGR
+343 TWTDSTVVRGR

-367 SRVITSDKSIAT
+367 TRVITSDKSVAT

-386 APISFEM
+386 APLSFQM
-393 DPVIYDDEVD
+393 NPVKYDDEYGGD
-403 SEGNPVS
+403 GNPVS
-410 HKTANLSATLTF
+410 HKTAKLSATLTF

-440 ALQTAD
+440 ALQAAD
-446 ASISTTV
+446 ASINTTV
-453 LSDGKVYNFDTI
+453 LSDGKVHNFDTI
-465 DDVDAFVYTVDLT
+465 NDVNAFVYTVDLT
-478 NEAELKNKEGVY
+478 NEAELKNKAGVY
-490 TFTVKVKYK
+490 TFTVKVKY
-499 AGTAKTWEESVSTI
+499 GDWEESVSTI
-513 NSRYVVKALQPLV
+513 NSRYVIKDLQPLV

-566 YTTAKTVEPDPDSVA
+566 YKTAKTVKPDPDSVA
-581 VTIERY
+581 GTIERY
-587 TYEFTHY
+587 LYEFTHY
-594 DGDKKTTPVKSGDV
+594 DGDGKTNPVKSGDI

-617 NGNASSAIPSDDNI
+617 NGDASSAIPSDDNI

-637 PTVTFDQ
+637 PAVTFD
-644 AEAAADSITVKWPKI
+644 ESKTAADSITVTWPKI

-668 YAYDGVSDTTQVLR
+668 YAYNGVSNTTQILR

-695 DTQIIPVTKEEEIQV
+695 DTQIIPVTKEEEIH
-710 TDNITCVIP
+710 TCVIP

-739 AINETRKTETEK
+739 AINETRSTET
-751 TITTRTLGPAATG
+751 TGTAITRTLGPAATG
-764 VKATVASKEKII
+764 VDATVASKEKII

-781 KVPGAS
+781 EVPGAT

-793 TRYGATNTDDS
+793 TRYGASNTDDS

-816 GSQLSVVGQDAQIGS
+816 GSKLSVVGQEAQIGS
-831 TVTLQNDTFTLTD
+831 TVTLQDGTFTLTD
-844 TYTDSTGIALDNPT
+844 TYTDSTDIALDNPT

-875 YQVFPINITAKST
+875 YQVFPITAKST

-916 PDGEI
+916 QDGEI
-921 VYQDA
+921 AYQDA
-926 DRNYATGSAIG
+926 DKNYATGSAIG
-937 YGLDVKASK
+937 YGLDVKATK
-946 AESADTVT
+946 AESADAVT
-954 VTWTKPYLGDNTTLK
+954 VTWTKPYLTGTNLTPKIYRSELNSASWTDCSSLYDGKLNSQSTNVELK
-969 PVLLRIE
+969 A
-976 SGSTEKSWKSY
+976 SY
-987 SQADLETDLNKAT
+987 E
-1000 VHLSGDMTNRNNAY
+1000 G
-1014 DYVIKYVPSGSSGF
+1014 
-1028 NYDPLAAYIEA
+1028 
-1039 QKGDKT
+1039 
-1045 LNEPANKGY
+1045 ANKTVPYKYIVTYSDSSLPNSTYQNLLESTKENGESINIGY
-1054 FFSVIGAEAT
+1054 YFAIENISVSKNKE
-1064 KTDIKDGGVST
+1064 V
-1075 FAEELAITPYNWTE
+1075 EEITIPRYNLQE
-1089 RKNGPEEY
+1089 RKQGPDGYRLYLTNVDHNEGKEVL
-1097 KIYIK
+1097 
-1102 NNNIGKNADGEVW
+1102 IGEFDKKLSE
-1115 HLVATIP
+1115 
-1122 VRKDSYG
+1122 
-1129 TPTVSVSDIK
+1129 
-1139 VTVSGSNLRFTPD
+1139 FTPD
-1152 FDKDV
+1152 ASLNGSIASSYTPDLISNKPTLKLTPIFDSATERHSGILNIDK
-1157 HGGLLKVLRDYKH
+1157 GYKH
-1170 YYKIEA
+1170 SYRLEA
-1176 VRTITDGDGVE
+1176 YRSTENSETPVTTNVTDWGTRKLTYSEFLYLASKAINEGVE
-1187 TEIST
+1187 VVGNSATMGDWSSQSAKWYSHMNNT
-1192 VLGEDDSIWGAR
+1192 VLGTSSGDVHWWGFVFKDFKSENSVFAIRGRLGANTNGSWKRPKIYFTNMTGGGKLAWLNNDHSNYSCGTALKITGPAELNGLFDGYISFIDVGKTGGGSIVVQFGENPSDSK
-1204 QITAKEFL
+1204 T
-1212 IVSMDTIRSSF
+1212 
-1223 KKKWYTDG
+1223 YTDG
-1231 SASGSLK
+1231 
-1238 YSSFGG
+1238 
-1244 TVSGICYTGI
+1244 
-1254 DRDGFFG
+1254 
-1261 TNYRRYQRFVDYK
+1261 FVK
-1274 DSFVTIN
+1274 WT
-1281 GTMMKDNGGGVGS
+1281 
-1294 NQYPGTWLHKGSGWP
+1294 
-1309 SDGNFNPQMDCL
+1309 
-1321 NVTLDYFS
+1321 TLVHD
-1329 TGKIRLNSIKIGNND
+1329 
-1344 PNAPS
+1344 
-1349 WQSGTFDV
+1349 
-1357 TYNGETKSFNNKQI
+1357 
-1371 PFGFLMNDE
+1371 
-1380 TFYEKVEEICY
+1380 

>member
-56 TAPTDLKAS
+56 TAPTDLKVT
-65 QGLQGRVELTW
+65 QGLQGRIELTW

-104 DALYTQKVT
+104 DALYTQKVP

-259 FGDKVE
+259 FGDKVK

-278 EKNVYEQFPLYFKI
+278 EKNVYEQKPLYFKI
-292 YRKVAGEDDS
+292 YRKLVDEEDSSYIPVCSYFGAYEANAGES
-302 TYEPVCGYFGSIKDN
+302 GICF
-317 ADKNGG
+317 ADQY
-323 VCFVDTPT
+323 TPT

-343 TWTDDTVVRGR
+343 TWTDITVVRGR

-386 APISFEM
+386 APLSFEM
-393 DPVIYDDEVD
+393 DPVIYDDEYD

-427 ADSYTYELTVNYQ
+427 ADSYAYELTVNYRRRNNDDGS
-440 ALQTAD
+440 L
-446 ASISTTV
+446 SESTPTKLGDFFTV
-453 LSDGKVYNFDTI
+453 DELSDHIYK
-465 DDVDAFVYTVDLT
+465 ADLHA
-478 NEAELKNKEGVY
+478 NPGSY
-490 TFTVKVKYK
+490 SFTVN
-499 AGTAKTWEESVSTI
+499 AKHKTSGWTESITTP
-513 NSRYVVKALQPLV
+513 NSRYVVPDLQPLI
-526 VQNLVVED
+526 VQNLVVQD

-547 PTITYEI
+547 PSVTYEI
-554 QYRSKDSTSPDD
+554 KYKMEDAQGGD
-566 YTTAKTVEPDPDSVA
+566 YTLIEPVLADEGAEPGQ
-581 VTIERY
+581 TQPFEY
-587 TYEFTHY
+587 PLTHY
-594 DGDKKTTPVKSGDV
+594 DGSQRKNAVTSGDAL
-608 QYIRIRPSV
+608 RIEIVPYTDYQ
-617 NGNASSAIPSDDNI
+617 GDNHKAGTPESPDQLF
-631 YYTLGT
+631 YTLGT
-637 PTVTFDQ
+637 PAVTFDQ
-644 AEAAADSITVKWPKI
+644 TKTAADSITVTWPKI

-668 YAYDGVSDTTQVLR
+668 YAYDGVSGTTQILR

-710 TDNITCVIP
+710 TDDITCVIP

-739 AINETRKTETEK
+739 AINETRQTQT
-751 TITTRTLGPAATG
+751 TGTAATRTLGPAAAG
-764 VKATVASKEKII
+764 VKATVAAKESSI

-781 KVPGAS
+781 EVPGAT

-793 TRYGATNTDDS
+793 TRYGANNTDDS
-804 RSTDGEFVYFYD
+804 RSSDGEFVYFYD
-816 GSQLSVVGQDAQIGS
+816 AGAQKLTIIGQDEAQIDS
-831 TVTLQNDTFTLTD
+831 TVTLQDDTFTLAD
-844 TYTDSTGIALDNPT
+844 TYTDSTGVAMDEPT

-875 YQVFPINITAKST
+875 YQVFPVKEST
-888 TFDRSKNLNLCTVT
+888 PSFVRADNLNQCTVG
-902 TRTTSIDKTGQVTY
+902 SVT
-916 PDGEI
+916 
-921 VYQDA
+921 YQDA
-926 DRNYATGSAIG
+926 DKNYDAGSAIG
-937 YGLDVKASK
+937 YGLDVKATK

-954 VTWTKPYLGDNTTLK
+954 VTWTKPYLEDNTKLA
-969 PVLLRIE
+969 PVVYRKASSDP
-976 SGSTEKSWKSY
+976 SGKWEAITPSITNTE
-987 SQADLETDLNKAT
+987 AT
-1000 VHLSGDMTNRNNAY
+1000 VSIASEKTDTKHKAFDYIVKYEEQSSFEGNPHPYYVESLQGD
-1014 DYVIKYVPSGSSGF
+1014 GQ
-1028 NYDPLAAYIEA
+1028 EA
-1039 QKGDKT
+1039 
-1045 LNEPANKGY
+1045 ANKGY
-1054 FFSVIGAEAT
+1054 YFTILGADASKREIA
-1064 KTDIKDGGVST
+1064 GN
-1075 FAEELAITPYNWTE
+1075 AEELTVTAYDWKE
-1089 RKNGPEEY
+1089 RKNGPEAY
-1097 KIYIK
+1097 KVYIK
-1102 NNNIGKNADGEVW
+1102 NNNIDGEW
-1115 HLVATIP
+1115 HLVATVP
-1122 VRKDSYG
+1122 VTDKGYG
-1129 TPTVSVSDIK
+1129 AITGENDTGITVSNPAGTI
-1139 VTVSGSNLRFTPD
+1139 LRFTPEFTD
-1152 FDKDV
+1152 DV
-1157 HGGLLKVLRDYKH
+1157 HTKYLKVLRDYKH

-1176 VRTITDGDGVE
+1176 VRTITDSDGVE
-1187 TEIST
+1187 TEIT
-1192 VLGEDDSIWGAR
+1192 AVLGDDDSIWGAR
-1204 QITAKEFL
+1204 QITAKEFAYIASISVGDSL
-1212 IVSMDTIRSSF
+1212 YNSDICSSSSSGYVWTFNFDKNNGPYLLSISGLMHSSRWAWLTDRPHTHGANYSFPDQVSEKAILSF
-1223 KKKWYTDG
+1223 KTKDA
-1231 SASGSLK
+1231 SLLIDCSGSVEIK
-1238 YSSFGG
+1238 
-1244 TVSGICYTGI
+1244 
-1254 DRDGFFG
+1254 
-1261 TNYRRYQRFVDYK
+1261 
-1274 DSFVTIN
+1274 
-1281 GTMMKDNGGGVGS
+1281 
-1294 NQYPGTWLHKGSGWP
+1294 
-1309 SDGNFNPQMDCL
+1309 NFSKN
-1321 NVTLDYFS
+1321 T
-1329 TGKIRLNSIKIGNND
+1329 
-1344 PNAPS
+1344 
-1349 WQSGTFDV
+1349 GTFV
-1357 TYNGETKSFNNKQI
+1357 VKYKSEILDFTNEARNYV
-1371 PFGFLMNDE
+1371 PFR
-1380 TFYEKVEEICY
+1380 

>member
-56 TAPTDLKAS
+56 TAPTDLKVT
-65 QGLQGRVELTW
+65 QGLQGRIELTW

-85 FIYRSD
+85 FMYRSD

-104 DALYTQKVT
+104 DALYTQKVP
-113 AGTDTYYKITAI
+113 AGTDTYYKITAV

-131 TDYSIAVR
+131 TDYSVAVR

-317 ADKNGG
+317 ADENGG

-331 DPDAPYQEGETV
+331 DPDAHYQEGKTV

-386 APISFEM
+386 APLSFEM
-393 DPVIYDDEVD
+393 DPVIYDDKVD
-403 SEGNPVS
+403 NEGNPVS

-427 ADSYTYELTVNYQ
+427 ADSYTYELTVNYRRRNNEDGS
-440 ALQTAD
+440 L
-446 ASISTTV
+446 SESTPTKLGDFFTV
-453 LSDGKVYNFDTI
+453 DELSDHIYK
-465 DDVDAFVYTVDLT
+465 ADLHA
-478 NEAELKNKEGVY
+478 NPGSY
-490 TFTVKVKYK
+490 SFTVN
-499 AGTAKTWEESVSTI
+499 AKHKTSGWTESITTP
-513 NSRYVVKALQPLV
+513 NSRYVVPDLQPLI
-526 VQNLVVED
+526 VQNLVVQD
-534 GYPDKFVLTWDRD
+534 GYPGKFVLTWDRD

-554 QYRSKDSTSPDD
+554 QYRSKDSTPPDD
-566 YTTAKTVEPDPDSVA
+566 YTTAKTVKPDPDSVA
-581 VTIERY
+581 GTIERY
-587 TYEFTHY
+587 LYEFTHY
-594 DGDKKTTPVKSGDV
+594 DGDGKTNPVKSGDI

-617 NGNASSAIPSDDNI
+617 NGDASSAIPSDDNI

-637 PTVTFDQ
+637 PAVTFD
-644 AEAAADSITVKWPKI
+644 ESKTAADSITVTWPKI

-668 YAYDGVSDTTQVLR
+668 YAYNGVSNTTQILR
-682 DGVATTFADAYKA
+682 DGVATSFADAYKA
-695 DTQIIPVTKEEEIQV
+695 DTQIIPVTKEEEIH
-710 TDNITCVIP
+710 TCVIP

-739 AINETRKTETEK
+739 AINETRKTETTK
-751 TITTRTLGPAATG
+751 SATTRTLGPAATG

-816 GSQLSVVGQDAQIGS
+816 GSNLSVQEQGITPVSSVKLNG
-831 TVTLQNDTFTLTD
+831 DTFTLTD
-844 TYTDSTGIALDNPT
+844 KYTDSTGVGPQDT
-858 RKFRIEQDK
+858 TYKFRIEQDK

-875 YQVFPINITAKST
+875 YQVFPVKDASASFT
-888 TFDRSKNLNLCTVT
+888 RSENLHQCTVG
-902 TRTTSIDKTGQVTY
+902 DVT
-916 PDGEI
+916 
-921 VYQDA
+921 YQDA

-937 YGLDVKASK
+937 YGLDVKATK
-946 AESADTVT
+946 AESANTVT

-969 PVLLRIE
+969 PVLLRVE
-976 SGSTEKSWKSY
+976 SGSTAKSWKSY

-1028 NYDPLAAYIEA
+1028 SYDPLAAYIEA

-1054 FFSVIGAEAT
+1054 FFSVMGAEAT

-1089 RKNGPEEY
+1089 RKNGPEAY

-1102 NNNIGKNADGEVW
+1102 NNNIGKNANGEVW
-1115 HLVATIP
+1115 HLVATVPIK
-1122 VRKDSYG
+1122 KDSYG

-1170 YYKIEA
+1170 YYKVEA
-1176 VRTITDGDGVE
+1176 VRTITDSDGVA

-1192 VLGEDDSIWGAR
+1192 VLGDDDSIWGAR
-1204 QITAKEFL
+1204 QITAKEMVKAVTLAMSDGLYLVNGAAWNTANNSIFDFTRNENAVSPGTGSVYAECDFGVKNWD
-1212 IVSMDTIRSSF
+1212 IV
-1223 KKKWYTDG
+1223 Y
-1231 SASGSLK
+1231 
-1238 YSSFGG
+1238 
-1244 TVSGICYTGI
+1244 
-1254 DRDGFFG
+1254 
-1261 TNYRRYQRFVDYK
+1261 TNYKPALQSKGGGKNTFL
-1274 DSFVTIN
+1274 TIN
-1281 GTMMKDNGGGVGS
+1281 GTLNPKTSAV
-1294 NQYPGTWLHKGSGWP
+1294 NQYPQKYESSNYLDVSGP
-1309 SDGNFNPQMDCL
+1309 TDVNGM
-1321 NVTLDYFS
+1321 Y
-1329 TGKIRLNSIKIGNND
+1329 TGKIKFNSLTKSSSQGISVQYPQGSSDVILG
-1344 PNAPS
+1344 
-1349 WQSGTFDV
+1349 DV
-1357 TYNGETKSFNNKQI
+1357 TPL
-1371 PFGFLMNDE
+1371 PFSGHDYLNDS
-1380 TFYEKVEEICY
+1380 EEWK

>member
-1 MEKRYIAHKKS
+1 MEKRYIVHKKS
-12 FIKLSTAL
+12 FIKLSSVL

-56 TAPTDLKAS
+56 TAPTDLKVT
-65 QGLQGRVELTW
+65 QGLQGRIELTW

-104 DALYTQKVT
+104 DALYTQKVP

-248 PPENLTVSQGA
+248 PPENLTVTQGVY
-259 FGDKVE
+259 GNKVK

-278 EKNVYEQFPLYFKI
+278 EKNVYKQFPLYFKI

-302 TYEPVCGYFGSIKDN
+302 TYEPVCGYFGSIKDI
-317 ADKNGG
+317 ADKNNG
-323 VCFVDTPT
+323 VCFADQADVKDSTQGDGTITENNPE
-331 DPDAPYQEGETV
+331 DAPYQEGETV
-343 TWTDDTVVRGR
+343 TWTDSTVVRGR
-354 QYQYKVQSYTDIE
+354 QYQYKVQSYTDIVP
-367 SRVITSDKSIAT
+367 RVITSDKSIAIT
-379 SEPGWAV
+379 ETAGWAV
-386 APISFEM
+386 APISYLM
-393 DPVIYDDEVD
+393 NQVDYVNEVG
-403 SEGNPVS
+403 ENNTPLF
-410 HKTANLSATLTF
+410 HKTAKLSAQLKF
-422 DTLGK
+422 DTMGK
-427 ADSYTYELTVNYQ
+427 ASDYSYDLTIYCRSYNKGTGAWEVPQVKAKESFTSQEALNSFVYQTQELTEILESYSFSVEVKH
-440 ALQTAD
+440 
-446 ASISTTV
+446 ISGKWSEVVPTT
-453 LSDGKVYNFDTI
+453 
-465 DDVDAFVYTVDLT
+465 
-478 NEAELKNKEGVY
+478 
-490 TFTVKVKYK
+490 
-499 AGTAKTWEESVSTI
+499 
-513 NSRYVVKALQPLV
+513 NSRYVVKDLQPLV

-534 GYPDKFVLTWDRD
+534 GYPDKFVLSWDRD
-547 PTITYEI
+547 PTVTYEI
-554 QYRSKDSTSPDD
+554 KYKDMSAELEAEFISIETIPADAEAQPGHVTSYQYELKH
-566 YTTAKTVEPDPDSVA
+566 
-581 VTIERY
+581 
-587 TYEFTHY
+587 YEEN
-594 DGDKKTTPVKSGDV
+594 KPVKSGDAI
-608 QYIRIRPSV
+608 YIQIVPSAE
-617 NGNASSAIPSDDNI
+617 GGSSAIPEKPDSAF
-631 YYTLGT
+631 YTLGT
-637 PTVTFDQ
+637 PAVTFDQ
-644 AEAAADSITVKWPKI
+644 AKTAADSITVTWPKI

-668 YAYDGVSDTTQVLR
+668 YAYYGVPVETQILR
-682 DGVATTFADAYKA
+682 DGVATTFAEAYKTDA
-695 DTQIIPVTKEEEIQV
+695 KIIPAPKNEEGQISDDM
-710 TDNITCVIP
+710 TFTFS

-739 AINETRKTETEK
+739 AINETRNTEIAGTA
-751 TITTRTLGPAATG
+751 TTRTLGPAAAG
-764 VKATVASKEKII
+764 VEATVASKEEII

-781 KVPGAS
+781 KVPGAT
-787 GYLIAR
+787 GYLISR

-816 GSQLSVVGQDAQIGS
+816 GTNLSVQGQDITPVSSVKLNG
-831 TVTLQNDTFTLTD
+831 DTFTLTD
-844 TYTDSTGIALDNPT
+844 KYTDSTGVGSQDT
-858 RKFRIEQDK
+858 TYKFRIEQDK

-875 YQVFPINITAKST
+875 YQVFPVTGTSPSLT
-888 TFDRSKNLNLCTVT
+888 RSENLHQCTVG
-902 TRTTSIDKTGQVTY
+902 DVT
-916 PDGEI
+916 
-921 VYQDA
+921 YQDA
-926 DRNYATGSAIG
+926 DKNYDTGSAIG
-937 YGLDVKASK
+937 YGLDVKATK

-954 VTWTKPYLGDNTTLK
+954 VTWTKPYLEDNTTLK
-969 PVLLRIE
+969 PVLLRVE
-976 SGSTEKSWKSY
+976 SGSTEKSWNSY

-1014 DYVIKYVPSGSSGF
+1014 DYVIKYVPSGGSGF
-1028 NYDPLAAYIEA
+1028 SYDPLAAYIEA

-1045 LNEPANKGY
+1045 LSEPANKGY
-1054 FFSVIGAEAT
+1054 FFSVMGAEAT

-1102 NNNIGKNADGEVW
+1102 NNNIEKTADGEVW

-1170 YYKIEA
+1170 YYKVEA
-1176 VRTITDGDGVE
+1176 IRTITDSDGVE
-1187 TEIST
+1187 TKIST
-1192 VLGEDDSIWGAR
+1192 VIGEDDSIWGAR
-1204 QITAKEFL
+1204 QITAKEFAKVATL
-1212 IVSMDTIRSSF
+1212 SISDGLYLVNGVDWMTAYKDDLLVDYTRNKNATSPGTGSVYARSDF
-1223 KKKWYTDG
+1223 RVKNWDIIYTNYKPALPLKDG
-1231 SASGSLK
+1231 SK
-1238 YSSFGG
+1238 NTF
-1244 TVSGICYTGI
+1244 I
-1254 DRDGFFG
+1254 
-1261 TNYRRYQRFVDYK
+1261 
-1274 DSFVTIN
+1274 TIN
-1281 GTMMKDNGGGVGS
+1281 GTLNPKTSAS
-1294 NQYPGTWLHKGSGWP
+1294 NQYPQKYESNNYLDVSGP
-1309 SDGNFNPQMDCL
+1309 TDVNGM
-1321 NVTLDYFS
+1321 Y
-1329 TGKIRLNSIKIGNND
+1329 TGKIKFNSLTKSSSQGISVQYPQGSSDVILG
-1344 PNAPS
+1344 
-1349 WQSGTFDV
+1349 DV
-1357 TYNGETKSFNNKQI
+1357 TPL
-1371 PFGFLMNDE
+1371 PFSGHDYLNDS
-1380 TFYEKVEEICY
+1380 EEWK

>member
-197 ESGNKTELTVTGL
+197 ESGNKTDLTVTGL

-317 ADKNGG
+317 ADENGG

-331 DPDAPYQEGETV
+331 DPDAHYQEGKTV

-367 SRVITSDKSIAT
+367 SRVTTSDKSIAT

-403 SEGNPVS
+403 NEGNPVS

-453 LSDGKVYNFDTI
+453 LSNGKVYNFDTI

-534 GYPDKFVLTWDRD
+534 GYRDKFVLTWDRD

-581 VTIERY
+581 GTIERY
-587 TYEFTHY
+587 LYEFTHY
-594 DGDKKTTPVKSGDV
+594 DGDGKTNPVKSGDI

-617 NGNASSAIPSDDNI
+617 NGDASSAIPSDDNI

-637 PTVTFDQ
+637 PAVTFD
-644 AEAAADSITVKWPKI
+644 ESKTAADSITVTWPKI

-668 YAYDGVSDTTQVLR
+668 YAYNGVSNTTQILR

-695 DTQIIPVTKEEEIQV
+695 DTQIIPVTKEEEIH
-710 TDNITCVIP
+710 TCVIP

-739 AINETRKTETEK
+739 AINETRSTET
-751 TITTRTLGPAATG
+751 TGTAITRTLGPAATG
-764 VKATVASKEKII
+764 VDATVASKEKII

-781 KVPGAS
+781 EVPGAT

-793 TRYGATNTDDS
+793 TRYGASNTDDS

-816 GSQLSVVGQDAQIGS
+816 GSKLSVVGQEAQIGS
-831 TVTLQNDTFTLTD
+831 TVTLQDGTFTLAD
-844 TYTDSTGIALDNPT
+844 TYTDSTGVAMDDPT

-875 YQVFPINITAKST
+875 YQVFPITAKST

-916 PDGEI
+916 QDGEI
-921 VYQDA
+921 AYQDA

-937 YGLDVKASK
+937 YGLDVKATK
-946 AESADTVT
+946 AESANTVT

-969 PVLLRIE
+969 PVLLRVE
-976 SGSTEKSWKSY
+976 SGSTAKSWKSY

-1028 NYDPLAAYIEA
+1028 SYDPLAAYIEA

-1054 FFSVIGAEAT
+1054 FFSVMGAEAT

-1089 RKNGPEEY
+1089 RKNGPEAY

-1102 NNNIGKNADGEVW
+1102 NNNIGKNANGEVW
-1115 HLVATIP
+1115 HLVATVPIK
-1122 VRKDSYG
+1122 KDSYG

-1170 YYKIEA
+1170 YYKVEA
-1176 VRTITDGDGVE
+1176 VRTITDSDGVA

-1204 QITAKEFL
+1204 QITIDEFARAAIIGMSTGMEKERG
-1212 IVSMDTIRSSF
+1212 D
-1223 KKKWYTDG
+1223 KG
-1231 SASGSLK
+1231 SGSDGNGLDGMKSTSSYNAATDYTLTFK
-1238 YSSFGG
+1238 YDDYIAVHTTRSGKEAYA
-1244 TVSGICYTGI
+1244 VS
-1254 DRDGFFG
+1254 
-1261 TNYRRYQRFVDYK
+1261 
-1274 DSFVTIN
+1274 IN
-1281 GTMMKDNGGGVGS
+1281 GTLKARGGRAGAY
-1294 NQYPGTWLHKGSGWP
+1294 QT
-1309 SDGNFNPQMDCL
+1309 Q
-1321 NVTLDYFS
+1321 YFS
-1329 TGKIRLNSIKIGNND
+1329 NSKITIAYKDFGTGTIYFNGKDEWL
-1344 PNAPS
+1344 S
-1349 WQSGTFDV
+1349 WNEGTYPVNRTKGTVDI
-1357 TYNGETKSFNNKQI
+1357 TYNGLSKTYDMSKSSENGWVL
-1371 PFGFLMNDE
+1371 PFAVKGGYLNDS
-1380 TFYEKVEEICY
+1380 EEWK

>member
-56 TAPTDLKAS
+56 TAPTDLKVT
-65 QGLQGRVELTW
+65 QGLQGRIELTW

-171 DAYADAVRYELVCYD
+171 DAYTDAVRYELVCYD

-323 VCFVDTPT
+323 VCFADQYTPT

-343 TWTDDTVVRGR
+343 TWTDNNVVRGR
-354 QYQYKVQSYTDIE
+354 QYQYKVQSYTDIVP
-367 SRVITSDKSIAT
+367 RVITSDKSIAT

-386 APISFEM
+386 APLSFEM
-393 DPVIYDDEVD
+393 DPVIYDDEYD

-427 ADSYTYELTVNYQ
+427 ADSYTYELTVNYRRRNNGDGS
-440 ALQTAD
+440 L
-446 ASISTTV
+446 SESTPTKLGDFFTV
-453 LSDGKVYNFDTI
+453 DELSDHIYK
-465 DDVDAFVYTVDLT
+465 ADLHA
-478 NEAELKNKEGVY
+478 NPGSY
-490 TFTVKVKYK
+490 SFTVN
-499 AGTAKTWEESVSTI
+499 AKHKTSGWTESITTP
-513 NSRYVVKALQPLV
+513 NSRYVVPDLQPLI
-526 VQNLVVED
+526 VQNLVVQD

-547 PTITYEI
+547 PSVTYEI
-554 QYRSKDSTSPDD
+554 KYKTEDAQGGD
-566 YTTAKTVEPDPDSVA
+566 YTLIEPVLADEGAEPGQ
-581 VTIERY
+581 TQPFEY
-587 TYEFTHY
+587 PLTHY
-594 DGDKKTTPVKSGDV
+594 DGSQGKKAVTSGDAL
-608 QYIRIRPSV
+608 RIEIVPYTDYQ
-617 NGNASSAIPSDDNI
+617 GDNHKAGTPESPDQLF
-631 YYTLGT
+631 YTLGT
-637 PTVTFDQ
+637 PAVTFDQ
-644 AEAAADSITVKWPKI
+644 TKTAADSITVTWPKI

-668 YAYDGVSDTTQVLR
+668 YAYDGVPDTTQVLR

-710 TDNITCVIP
+710 TDDITCVIP

-739 AINETRKTETEK
+739 AINETRKTETTK
-751 TITTRTLGPAATG
+751 NATTRTLGPAATG
-764 VKATVASKEKII
+764 VNATVATKEDSIH
-776 DVSWK
+776 VSWNE
-781 KVPGAS
+781 VPGAT

-816 GSQLSVVGQDAQIGS
+816 TGTQKLTIIGQDITPGSSVVSNKG
-831 TVTLQNDTFTLTD
+831 TFTLSD
-844 TYTDSTGIALDNPT
+844 TYSDSTNVAQDDPS

-875 YQVFPINITAKST
+875 YQVFPVTESSPS
-888 TFDRSKNLNLCTVT
+888 FSRSENLNQCTVG
-902 TRTTSIDKTGQVTY
+902 SVT
-916 PDGEI
+916 
-921 VYQDA
+921 YQDA
-926 DRNYATGSAIG
+926 DKNYATGSAIG
-937 YGLDVKASK
+937 YGLDVKATK

-954 VTWTKPYLGDNTTLK
+954 VIWTKPYLTGTKQTLNPVVYRKLSSDSGDTWKPLTASITNTTATMT
-969 PVLLRIE
+969 IAAE
-976 SGSTEKSWKSY
+976 T
-987 SQADLETDLNKAT
+987 ADTK
-1000 VHLSGDMTNRNNAY
+1000 HKAY
-1014 DYVIKYVPSGSSGF
+1014 DYIIKYEETTSTSDTPYPF
-1028 NYDPLAAYIEA
+1028 YLKT
-1039 QKGDKT
+1039 QKGDGQ
-1045 LNEPANKGY
+1045 EAANKGY
-1054 FFSVIGAEAT
+1054 YFTIQGADASKREIT
-1064 KTDIKDGGVST
+1064 GN
-1075 FAEELAITPYNWTE
+1075 AEELTITDYNWTE
-1089 RKNGPEEY
+1089 RKNGPEKY
-1097 KIYIK
+1097 KIYLK
-1102 NNNIGKNADGEVW
+1102 NNNIDGDW
-1115 HLVATIP
+1115 HLAA
-1122 VRKDSYG
+1122 
-1129 TPTVSVSDIK
+1129 TVSVTDKGFGAITGENDTGIT
-1139 VTVSGSNLRFTPD
+1139 VTNPAGTTVRVTPSFTG
-1152 FDKDV
+1152 DV

-1170 YYKIEA
+1170 YYKVEA
-1176 VRTITDGDGVE
+1176 VRTVTDSDGVG
-1187 TEIST
+1187 TEIT
-1192 VLGEDDSIWGAR
+1192 AVLGDDDSIWGAR
-1204 QITAKEFL
+1204 QITAKEFAKVTAL
-1212 IVSMDTIRSSF
+1212 AISDGLYLVNGTAWNTANNSIFDFTRNENAVSPGTGSVYAECDFGVKNWDIV
-1223 KKKWYTDG
+1223 Y
-1231 SASGSLK
+1231 
-1238 YSSFGG
+1238 
-1244 TVSGICYTGI
+1244 
-1254 DRDGFFG
+1254 
-1261 TNYRRYQRFVDYK
+1261 TNYKPALQSKGGSKNTFL
-1274 DSFVTIN
+1274 TIN
-1281 GTMMKDNGGGVGS
+1281 GTLNPKTSAV
-1294 NQYPGTWLHKGSGWP
+1294 NQYPQKYESSNYLDISGP
-1309 SDGNFNPQMDCL
+1309 TDVSGMYN
-1321 NVTLDYFS
+1321 
-1329 TGKIRLNSIKIGNND
+1329 GKIKFDSLTKSSSQGISIQYPEGSSDVILG
-1344 PNAPS
+1344 
-1349 WQSGTFDV
+1349 DV
-1357 TYNGETKSFNNKQI
+1357 TPL
-1371 PFGFLMNDE
+1371 PFSGHEYLND
-1380 TFYEKVEEICY
+1380 FEEWK

>member
-56 TAPTDLKAS
+56 TAPTDLKVT
-65 QGLQGRVELTW
+65 QGLQGRIELTW

-104 DALYTQKVT
+104 DALYTQKVP

-302 TYEPVCGYFGSIKDN
+302 TYEPVCGYFGSIKGN

-323 VCFVDTPT
+323 VCFADQYTPT

-343 TWTDDTVVRGR
+343 TWTDSTVVRGR

-386 APISFEM
+386 APLSFEM
-393 DPVIYDDEVD
+393 DPVIYDDEYD

-427 ADSYTYELTVNYQ
+427 ADSYTYELTVNYRRRNNGDGS
-440 ALQTAD
+440 L
-446 ASISTTV
+446 SESTPTKLGDFFTV
-453 LSDGKVYNFDTI
+453 DELSDHIYK
-465 DDVDAFVYTVDLT
+465 ADLHA
-478 NEAELKNKEGVY
+478 NPGSY
-490 TFTVKVKYK
+490 SFTVN
-499 AGTAKTWEESVSTI
+499 AKHKTSGWTESITTP
-513 NSRYVVKALQPLV
+513 NSRYVVPDLQPLI
-526 VQNLVVED
+526 VQNLVVQD

-547 PTITYEI
+547 PSVTYEI
-554 QYRSKDSTSPDD
+554 KYKMEDAQGGD
-566 YTTAKTVEPDPDSVA
+566 YTLIEPVLADEGAEPGQ
-581 VTIERY
+581 TQPFEY
-587 TYEFTHY
+587 PLTHY
-594 DGDKKTTPVKSGDV
+594 DGSQGKNAVTSGDAL
-608 QYIRIRPSV
+608 RIEIVPYTDYQ
-617 NGNASSAIPSDDNI
+617 GDNHKAGTPESPDQLF
-631 YYTLGT
+631 YTLGT
-637 PTVTFDQ
+637 PAVTFDQ
-644 AEAAADSITVKWPKI
+644 TKTAADSITVTWPKI

-668 YAYDGVSDTTQVLR
+668 YAYDGVSGTTQILR

-739 AINETRKTETEK
+739 AINGTRQTQT
-751 TITTRTLGPAATG
+751 TGTTATRTLGPATAEFS
-764 VKATVASKEKII
+764 ATVAAKENAI

-781 KVPGAS
+781 EVPGAT

-793 TRYGATNTDDS
+793 TRYGASNSDDS

-816 GSQLSVVGQDAQIGS
+816 GSKLSVVGQDITLNPAIK
-831 TVTLQNDTFTLTD
+831 VTPDGDTFTLSD
-844 TYTDSTGIALDNPT
+844 TYSDSTNVAMDDPT

-875 YQVFPINITAKST
+875 YQVFPVKEST
-888 TFDRSKNLNLCTVT
+888 PSFVRADNLNQCTVG
-902 TRTTSIDKTGQVTY
+902 SVT
-916 PDGEI
+916 
-921 VYQDA
+921 YQDA
-926 DRNYATGSAIG
+926 DKNYVVGSAIG
-937 YGLDVKASK
+937 YGLDVKATK

-954 VTWTKPYLGDNTTLK
+954 ITWTKPYLTGTNLTPKIYRSELNSTSWTDCSSLYDGKLNSQSTNVELKASYEGANKTVPYKYIVTYSDSSLPNSTYQNLLESTKENGESINIGYYFAIENISVSKNKEVEEITIPRYNLQERKQGPDGYRLYLTNVDHNEGKEVLIGEFDKKLSEFTLDASLNGSIASSYTPDLISNKPTLK
-969 PVLLRIE
+969 LTPIFDSATERH
-976 SGSTEKSWKSY
+976 SGILNIDKGYKHSYRLEAYRSTENSETPVTTNVTDWGTRKLTYSEFLYLATKAINEGILASTSWQTHYNKWWTYTSADSNSIY
-987 SQADLETDLNKAT
+987 SGK
-1000 VHLSGDMTNRNNAY
+1000 VLSR
-1014 DYVIKYVPSGSSGF
+1014 SSFGVGF
-1028 NYDPLAAYIEA
+1028 WGFVFDNFITTEITYLTID
-1039 QKGDKT
+1039 GR
-1045 LNEPANKGY
+1045 
-1054 FFSVIGAEAT
+1054 IGAETDSAGHWPRYYFT
-1064 KTDIKDGGVST
+1064 NMTGKVNGANKSDFFSDYSEHSHNQRIKISGPAELNGLFDGYISFIDVGKTGGGSIVVQ
-1075 FAEELAITPYNWTE
+1075 F
-1089 RKNGPEEY
+1089 
-1097 KIYIK
+1097 
-1102 NNNIGKNADGEVW
+1102 GEN
-1115 HLVATIP
+1115 P
-1122 VRKDSYG
+1122 SDSK
-1129 TPTVSVSDIK
+1129 T
-1139 VTVSGSNLRFTPD
+1139 
-1152 FDKDV
+1152 
-1157 HGGLLKVLRDYKH
+1157 
-1170 YYKIEA
+1170 
-1176 VRTITDGDGVE
+1176 
-1187 TEIST
+1187 
-1192 VLGEDDSIWGAR
+1192 
-1204 QITAKEFL
+1204 
-1212 IVSMDTIRSSF
+1212 
-1223 KKKWYTDG
+1223 YTDG
-1231 SASGSLK
+1231 
-1238 YSSFGG
+1238 
-1244 TVSGICYTGI
+1244 
-1254 DRDGFFG
+1254 
-1261 TNYRRYQRFVDYK
+1261 FVK
-1274 DSFVTIN
+1274 WT
-1281 GTMMKDNGGGVGS
+1281 
-1294 NQYPGTWLHKGSGWP
+1294 
-1309 SDGNFNPQMDCL
+1309 
-1321 NVTLDYFS
+1321 TLVHD
-1329 TGKIRLNSIKIGNND
+1329 
-1344 PNAPS
+1344 
-1349 WQSGTFDV
+1349 
-1357 TYNGETKSFNNKQI
+1357 
-1371 PFGFLMNDE
+1371 
-1380 TFYEKVEEICY
+1380 

>member
-56 TAPTDLKAS
+56 TAPTDLKVT
-65 QGLQGRVELTW
+65 QGLQGRIELTW

-150 IQGDAQEGDST
+150 IQGDSQEGDTT

-278 EKNVYEQFPLYFKI
+278 EKNVYKQFPLYFKI

-302 TYEPVCGYFGSIKDN
+302 TYEPVCGYFGSIKDI
-317 ADKNGG
+317 ADKNNG
-323 VCFVDTPT
+323 VCFADQADVKDSTQGDGTITENNPE
-331 DPDAPYQEGETV
+331 DAPYQEGETV
-343 TWTDDTVVRGR
+343 TWTDNNVVRGR
-354 QYQYKVQSYTDIE
+354 QYQYKVQSYTDIVP
-367 SRVITSDKSIAT
+367 RVITSDKSIAI

-386 APISFEM
+386 APLSFEM
-393 DPVIYDDEVD
+393 DPVIYDDEYD

-427 ADSYTYELTVNYQ
+427 ADSYTYELTVNYRRRNNDDGS
-440 ALQTAD
+440 L
-446 ASISTTV
+446 SESTPTKLGDFFTV
-453 LSDGKVYNFDTI
+453 DELSDHIYK
-465 DDVDAFVYTVDLT
+465 ADLHA
-478 NEAELKNKEGVY
+478 NPGSY
-490 TFTVKVKYK
+490 SFTVN
-499 AGTAKTWEESVSTI
+499 AKHKTSGWTESITTP
-513 NSRYVVKALQPLV
+513 NSRYVVPDLQPLI
-526 VQNLVVED
+526 VQNLVVQD

-547 PTITYEI
+547 PSVTYEI
-554 QYRSKDSTSPDD
+554 KYKMEDAQGGD
-566 YTTAKTVEPDPDSVA
+566 YTLIEPVWADEGAEPGQ
-581 VTIERY
+581 TQPFEY
-587 TYEFTHY
+587 PLTHY
-594 DGDKKTTPVKSGDV
+594 DGSQGKNAVTSGDAL
-608 QYIRIRPSV
+608 RIEIVPYTDYRGD
-617 NGNASSAIPSDDNI
+617 NHKAGNPESPDQLF
-631 YYTLGT
+631 YTLGT
-637 PTVTFDQ
+637 PAVTFDQ
-644 AEAAADSITVKWPKI
+644 TKTAADSITVTWPKI

-668 YAYDGVSDTTQVLR
+668 YAYRSVSDTTQVLR
-682 DGVATTFADAYKA
+682 DGIATTFADAYKA
-695 DTQIIPVTKEEEIQV
+695 DTQVIPVTKEEEIQA
-710 TDNITCVIP
+710 TDDITCEIP

-739 AINETRKTETEK
+739 AINETRQTQT
-751 TITTRTLGPAATG
+751 TGTVATRTLGPAAAG
-764 VKATVASKEKII
+764 VKATVAAKENSI

-781 KVPGAS
+781 EVPGAT

-793 TRYGATNTDDS
+793 TRYGASNSDDS

-816 GSQLSVVGQDAQIGS
+816 TGTKKLTIVGQDITPDSSVVSKEGG
-831 TVTLQNDTFTLTD
+831 FTLSD
-844 TYTDSTGIALDNPT
+844 TYSDSTDVDQDDPS

-875 YQVFPINITAKST
+875 YQVFPVTESSPS
-888 TFDRSKNLNLCTVT
+888 FSRSENLNQCTVG
-902 TRTTSIDKTGQVTY
+902 SVT
-916 PDGEI
+916 
-921 VYQDA
+921 YQDA
-926 DRNYATGSAIG
+926 DKNYAAGSAIG
-937 YGLDVKASK
+937 YGLDVKATK

-954 VTWTKPYLGDNTTLK
+954 VTWTKPYLTGTGTNRTLNPVVYRKASSDPSGKWEAITPSITNT
-969 PVLLRIE
+969 E
-976 SGSTEKSWKSY
+976 
-987 SQADLETDLNKAT
+987 AT
-1000 VHLSGDMTNRNNAY
+1000 VSIASEKTDTKHKAF
-1014 DYVIKYVPSGSSGF
+1014 DYIVKYEEQSSFEG
-1028 NYDPLAAYIEA
+1028 NPHPYYVESL
-1039 QKGDKT
+1039 KGDGQ
-1045 LNEPANKGY
+1045 EAANKGY
-1054 FFSVIGAEAT
+1054 YFTILGADASKREIA
-1064 KTDIKDGGVST
+1064 GN
-1075 FAEELAITPYNWTE
+1075 AEELTVTAYDWKE
-1089 RKNGPEEY
+1089 RKNGPEAY
-1097 KIYIK
+1097 KVYIK
-1102 NNNIGKNADGEVW
+1102 NNNIDGDW
-1115 HLVATIP
+1115 HLVATVP
-1122 VRKDSYG
+1122 VTDKGYG
-1129 TPTVSVSDIK
+1129 AITGGNDTGITVSNPAGTI
-1139 VTVSGSNLRFTPD
+1139 LRFTPEFTD
-1152 FDKDV
+1152 DV
-1157 HGGLLKVLRDYKH
+1157 HTKYLKVLRDYKH

-1187 TEIST
+1187 TEIT
-1192 VLGEDDSIWGAR
+1192 AVLGDDDSIWGAR
-1204 QITAKEFL
+1204 QITAKEFARCASL
-1212 IVSMDTIRSSF
+1212 ILAIGIEKTNGTKWSNWTTGKGSTQDGIGGVATSDSEGLSF
-1223 KKKWYTDG
+1223 NWLFEYTNY
-1231 SASGSLK
+1231 SPELVTKTNLPTRILSISGSLNGNAGLT
-1238 YSSFGG
+1238 SSFPKTYSG
-1244 TVSGICYTGI
+1244 TLQITSMTEIPSLQNSYSG
-1254 DRDGFFG
+1254 
-1261 TNYRRYQRFVDYK
+1261 
-1274 DSFVTIN
+1274 TIKFN
-1281 GTMMKDNGGGVGS
+1281 NLTENGGSVSVTFSKVPEKEIDVG
-1294 NQYPGTWLHKGSGWP
+1294 
-1309 SDGNFNPQMDCL
+1309 
-1321 NVTLDYFS
+1321 
-1329 TGKIRLNSIKIGNND
+1329 R
-1344 PNAPS
+1344 
-1349 WQSGTFDV
+1349 DV
-1357 TYNGETKSFNNKQI
+1357 TPFSFYGESYFNKSST
-1371 PFGFLMNDE
+1371 L
-1380 TFYEKVEEICY
+1380 EEWK